1 MNIKNIK
8 NFREIDFKYEDLLK
22 NKEELEELIAKRKNT
37 YEVASKLFQ
46 DNGEDVTTL
55 DKLKDEIKENE
66 TTLENY
72 NWTIISLSPIMNMMQ
87 EVTDMST
94 NYMLDIKRA
103 LETGDYSVEELKN
116 NANKINVEVN
126 KVLAAEK
133 EKYKEQI
140 IHIVKE
146 SDLNRVFAGVTWA
159 VTRSVKLLTDNY
171 ITTNDKIN
179 ELEESKSKLKEE
191 LTNKTNRYQELIDN
205 VNSDK
210 DILEINTLDEE
221 ITSIRSELN
230 STIKELLDY
239 NKNKED
245 ILSEIESYIGSY
257 APKEEVKEETLE
269 NNELEEEKIETPS
282 DVIDAEFSENKEN
295 NNDKKELKEEKLEN
309 KESEEVDIP
318 EEIEAINEEE
328 VEDLS
333 KADERTLMPKK
344 PKVKD
349 VSQSTN
355 LYEIA
360 EVIQQLNP
368 NAEIRVADM
377 GLDSMA
383 TQRFYSSVPVD
394 QLVLPEGFYYNDKNG
409 ITNKHN
415 TQTGMYCA
423 LEVEDLSK
431 ADERTLMPK
440 KLKVKDVS
448 QSTNLY
454 EIAEVIQQLNPNAE
468 IRVADM
474 GLDSM
479 ATQRFYSSV
488 PVDQLVL
495 PEGFYYNDKNGIT
508 NKHNTQTGMYCALEV
523 EDLSKA
529 DERTLMPKKP
539 KVKDVSQSTN
549 LYEIAE
555 EVEVKPEEI
564 MPSTPSLNNDLDYS
578 FMDRVSSG
586 KVSDKLMGEIKDTI
600 NEKEAIEKDNE
611 LDYSFVNM
619 VNKNAVN
626 IVAYNGPSTK
636 DIVKATENYVTAP
649 KKEES
654 SHKFSIKG
662 KLSKWIFKA
671 VLAGVAAIGLYFGL
685 TNKNE
690 TTATMSTLEVDA
702 ETGEHERV
710 RTSLAVQDGAVYI
723 KYTDGISEKV
733 SVVDTNGNL
742 LPAGTEIFDARGTSY
757 TIERYETAYNST
769 GAYIVAIVSASI
781 LAMNAAKDF
790 KNKSN
795 GSQQSNVSEASENG
809 INNELSPSNKL
820 ENTQE
825 LEPVQ
830 AHNTEKFVP
839 PMEVPVGAEEIS
851 NNDILRSVEEN
862 DTDTL
867 VVDDD
872 MFVPPMEL
880 PDENPFEVKNVSNTK
895 EKIKKLV
902 NDINAVNVGSG
913 AYYNGAKNIITN
925 LPAEQL
931 VLPSGYDLENGKIT
945 NHEDIE
951 LEVTSFVK
959 VNNDLSDE
967 LAKQLTKK

>member
-1 MNIKNIK
+1 MDIKNIK
-8 NFREIDFKYEDLLK
+8 NWREIDFKYEDLLK
-22 NKEELEELIAKRKNT
+22 NKKELEELIAKRKNT

-55 DKLKDEIKENE
+55 DKLKDEISENE
-66 TTLENY
+66 NTLEVY
-72 NWTIISLSPIMNMMQ
+72 NATIDSLNPVMNMMQ

-94 NYMLDIKRA
+94 NYMADIRRA
-103 LETGDYSVEELKN
+103 LETGNYSVEELKN

-126 KVLAAEK
+126 KVLAAER
-133 EKYKEQI
+133 ENSKEQI

-171 ITTNDKIN
+171 ITTNDKID

-191 LTNKTNRYQELIDN
+191 LINKTNRYQELIDN
-205 VNSDK
+205 VNNDK

-269 NNELEEEKIETPS
+269 NNELEEEKIEAPS

-295 NNDKKELKEEKLEN
+295 NNDTKELKEEKLEN
-309 KESEEVDIP
+309 KESEEVNIP
-318 EEIEAINEEE
+318 EEIEAINE
-328 VEDLS
+328 
-333 KADERTLMPKK
+333 
-344 PKVKD
+344 
-349 VSQSTN
+349 
-355 LYEIA
+355 
-360 EVIQQLNP
+360 
-368 NAEIRVADM
+368 
-377 GLDSMA
+377 
-383 TQRFYSSVPVD
+383 
-394 QLVLPEGFYYNDKNG
+394 
-409 ITNKHN
+409 
-415 TQTGMYCA
+415 
-423 LEVEDLSK
+423 
-431 ADERTLMPK
+431 
-440 KLKVKDVS
+440 
-448 QSTNLY
+448 
-454 EIAEVIQQLNPNAE
+454 
-468 IRVADM
+468 
-474 GLDSM
+474 
-479 ATQRFYSSV
+479 
-488 PVDQLVL
+488 
-495 PEGFYYNDKNGIT
+495 
-508 NKHNTQTGMYCALEV
+508 
-523 EDLSKA
+523 
-529 DERTLMPKKP
+529 
-539 KVKDVSQSTN
+539 
-549 LYEIAE
+549 E

-586 KVSDKLMGEIKDTI
+586 KVSDKLMSEINDTI
-600 NEKEAIEKDNE
+600 NEKEAIKKDNE

-619 VNKNAVN
+619 VNKNADN
-626 IVAYNGPSTK
+626 TVAYNGPSTK

-671 VLAGVAAIGLYFGL
+671 ILAGVAAIGLYFGL

-790 KNKSN
+790 KNKLN
-795 GSQQSNVSEASENG
+795 DSQQSNVSEASENV
-809 INNELSPSNKL
+809 INNESLPSNKL

-851 NNDILRSVEEN
+851 NDDILKSVEEN

-872 MFVPPMEL
+872 KFVPPMEL

-902 NDINAVNVGSG
+902 NDINAVNIGSG

>member
-1 MNIKNIK
+1 MDIKNIK

-55 DKLKDEIKENE
+55 DKLKDEISENE
-66 TTLENY
+66 NTLKVY
-72 NWTIISLSPIMNMMQ
+72 NETINSLSPVMNMMQ

-94 NYMLDIKRA
+94 NYMIDIRSA
-103 LETGDYSVEELKN
+103 LVTGNYSVEELKN

-126 KVLAAEK
+126 KVLAAER
-133 EKYKEQI
+133 ENSKEQI

-191 LTNKTNRYQELIDN
+191 LINKTNRYQELIDN
-205 VNSDK
+205 VNNDK

-239 NKNKED
+239 NKSKED

-295 NNDKKELKEEKLEN
+295 NNDTKELKEEKLEN

-318 EEIEAINEEE
+318 EEIEAINEE
-328 VEDLS
+328 
-333 KADERTLMPKK
+333 
-344 PKVKD
+344 
-349 VSQSTN
+349 
-355 LYEIA
+355 
-360 EVIQQLNP
+360 
-368 NAEIRVADM
+368 
-377 GLDSMA
+377 
-383 TQRFYSSVPVD
+383 
-394 QLVLPEGFYYNDKNG
+394 
-409 ITNKHN
+409 
-415 TQTGMYCA
+415 
-423 LEVEDLSK
+423 
-431 ADERTLMPK
+431 
-440 KLKVKDVS
+440 
-448 QSTNLY
+448 
-454 EIAEVIQQLNPNAE
+454 
-468 IRVADM
+468 
-474 GLDSM
+474 
-479 ATQRFYSSV
+479 
-488 PVDQLVL
+488 
-495 PEGFYYNDKNGIT
+495 
-508 NKHNTQTGMYCALEV
+508 EV

-586 KVSDKLMGEIKDTI
+586 KVSDKLMGEINDTI
-600 NEKEAIEKDNE
+600 NEKEAIKKDNE

-619 VNKNAVN
+619 VNKNADN

-649 KKEES
+649 KKEET

-702 ETGEHERV
+702 DTGEHERV

-790 KNKSN
+790 KNKLN
-795 GSQQSNVSEASENG
+795 DSQQSNVSEASENV
-809 INNELSPSNKL
+809 INNESLPSNKL

-902 NDINAVNVGSG
+902 NDINVVNIGSG
-913 AYYNGAKNIITN
+913 AYYNGSKNIITN

>member
-1 MNIKNIK
+1 MDIKNIK
-8 NFREIDFKYEDLLK
+8 NWREIDFKYEDLLK

-55 DKLKDEIKENE
+55 DKLKDEISENE
-66 TTLENY
+66 NTLKVY
-72 NWTIISLSPIMNMMQ
+72 NETINSLSPVMNMMQ
-87 EVTDMST
+87 EVTDIST
-94 NYMLDIKRA
+94 NYMLDIRRA
-103 LETGDYSVEELKN
+103 LETGNYSVEELKN

-126 KVLAAEK
+126 KVLAAER
-133 EKYKEQI
+133 ENSKEQI

-191 LTNKTNRYQELIDN
+191 LINKTNRYQELIDN
-205 VNSDK
+205 VNNDK

-269 NNELEEEKIETPS
+269 NNELEEEKIEVPS

-295 NNDKKELKEEKLEN
+295 NNDTKELKEEKLEN
-309 KESEEVDIP
+309 KESEEVNKP
-318 EEIEAINEEE
+318 EEIEAINE
-328 VEDLS
+328 
-333 KADERTLMPKK
+333 
-344 PKVKD
+344 
-349 VSQSTN
+349 
-355 LYEIA
+355 
-360 EVIQQLNP
+360 
-368 NAEIRVADM
+368 
-377 GLDSMA
+377 
-383 TQRFYSSVPVD
+383 
-394 QLVLPEGFYYNDKNG
+394 
-409 ITNKHN
+409 
-415 TQTGMYCA
+415 
-423 LEVEDLSK
+423 
-431 ADERTLMPK
+431 
-440 KLKVKDVS
+440 
-448 QSTNLY
+448 
-454 EIAEVIQQLNPNAE
+454 
-468 IRVADM
+468 
-474 GLDSM
+474 
-479 ATQRFYSSV
+479 
-488 PVDQLVL
+488 
-495 PEGFYYNDKNGIT
+495 
-508 NKHNTQTGMYCALEV
+508 
-523 EDLSKA
+523 
-529 DERTLMPKKP
+529 
-539 KVKDVSQSTN
+539 
-549 LYEIAE
+549 E

-564 MPSTPSLNNDLDYS
+564 MPSTPSLNN
-578 FMDRVSSG
+578 
-586 KVSDKLMGEIKDTI
+586 
-600 NEKEAIEKDNE
+600 E

-619 VNKNAVN
+619 VNKNADN

-710 RTSLAVQDGAVYI
+710 RTSLAVKDGAVYI

-790 KNKSN
+790 KNKLN
-795 GSQQSNVSEASENG
+795 DNQQSNVSEVSENG
-809 INNELSPSNKL
+809 INNESLPINKL

-839 PMEVPVGAEEIS
+839 PMEIPTQVEEKYTLAEDNYKFVPPMEVPVGAEEIS
-851 NNDILRSVEEN
+851 NDDILKSVEEN

-880 PDENPFEVKNVSNTK
+880 PNENPFEVKNVSNTK

-931 VLPSGYDLENGKIT
+931 ILPSGYDLENGKIT

>member
-1 MNIKNIK
+1 MDIKNIK
-8 NFREIDFKYEDLLK
+8 NWREIDFKYEDLLK
-22 NKEELEELIAKRKNT
+22 NKKELEELIAKRKNT

-55 DKLKDEIKENE
+55 DKLKDEISENE
-66 TTLENY
+66 NTLVVY
-72 NWTIISLSPIMNMMQ
+72 NETINSLSPVMNMMQ

-94 NYMLDIKRA
+94 NYMIDIRSA
-103 LETGDYSVEELKN
+103 LVTGNYSVEELKN

-126 KVLAAEK
+126 KVLAAER
-133 EKYKEQI
+133 ENSKEQI

-191 LTNKTNRYQELIDN
+191 LANKTNRYQELIDN
-205 VNSDK
+205 VNNDK

-269 NNELEEEKIETPS
+269 NNELKEVEENKEVLN

-295 NNDKKELKEEKLEN
+295 NNDTKELKEEKLEN
-309 KESEEVDIP
+309 KESEEVNIP
-318 EEIEAINEEE
+318 EEIEAINE
-328 VEDLS
+328 
-333 KADERTLMPKK
+333 
-344 PKVKD
+344 
-349 VSQSTN
+349 
-355 LYEIA
+355 
-360 EVIQQLNP
+360 
-368 NAEIRVADM
+368 
-377 GLDSMA
+377 
-383 TQRFYSSVPVD
+383 
-394 QLVLPEGFYYNDKNG
+394 
-409 ITNKHN
+409 
-415 TQTGMYCA
+415 
-423 LEVEDLSK
+423 
-431 ADERTLMPK
+431 
-440 KLKVKDVS
+440 
-448 QSTNLY
+448 
-454 EIAEVIQQLNPNAE
+454 
-468 IRVADM
+468 
-474 GLDSM
+474 
-479 ATQRFYSSV
+479 
-488 PVDQLVL
+488 
-495 PEGFYYNDKNGIT
+495 
-508 NKHNTQTGMYCALEV
+508 
-523 EDLSKA
+523 
-529 DERTLMPKKP
+529 
-539 KVKDVSQSTN
+539 
-549 LYEIAE
+549 E

-586 KVSDKLMGEIKDTI
+586 KVSDKLMSEINDTI
-600 NEKEAIEKDNE
+600 NEKEAIKKDNE

-619 VNKNAVN
+619 VNKNADNTVAYNGPSTKDIVKANEKDNALDYSFVNMVNKNADN

-710 RTSLAVQDGAVYI
+710 RTSLAVKDGAVYI

-757 TIERYETAYNST
+757 IIERYETAYNST

-790 KNKSN
+790 KNKLN
-795 GSQQSNVSEASENG
+795 DSQQSNVSEASENV
-809 INNELSPSNKL
+809 INNESLPSNKL

-839 PMEVPVGAEEIS
+839 PMEIPTQVEEKDALAEDNYKFVPPMEVPVGAEEIS
-851 NNDILRSVEEN
+851 NDDILKSVKEN

-872 MFVPPMEL
+872 KFVPPMEL

-902 NDINAVNVGSG
+902 NDINAVNIGSG

>member
-1 MNIKNIK
+1 MDIKNIK
-8 NFREIDFKYEDLLK
+8 NWREIDFKYEDLLK
-22 NKEELEELIAKRKNT
+22 NKKELEELIAKRKNT

-55 DKLKDEIKENE
+55 DKLKDEISENE
-66 TTLENY
+66 NTLVVY
-72 NWTIISLSPIMNMMQ
+72 NETINSLSPVMNMMQ

-94 NYMLDIKRA
+94 NYMIDIRSA
-103 LETGDYSVEELKN
+103 LVTGNYSVEELKN

-126 KVLAAEK
+126 KVLAAER
-133 EKYKEQI
+133 ENSKEQI

-191 LTNKTNRYQELIDN
+191 LINKTNRYQELIDN
-205 VNSDK
+205 VNNDK

-269 NNELEEEKIETPS
+269 NNELEEENKEVLN

-295 NNDKKELKEEKLEN
+295 NNDTKELKEETLED
-309 KESEEVDIP
+309 KELEEVNKP
-318 EEIEAINEEE
+318 EETERVNE
-328 VEDLS
+328 
-333 KADERTLMPKK
+333 
-344 PKVKD
+344 
-349 VSQSTN
+349 
-355 LYEIA
+355 
-360 EVIQQLNP
+360 
-368 NAEIRVADM
+368 
-377 GLDSMA
+377 
-383 TQRFYSSVPVD
+383 
-394 QLVLPEGFYYNDKNG
+394 
-409 ITNKHN
+409 
-415 TQTGMYCA
+415 
-423 LEVEDLSK
+423 
-431 ADERTLMPK
+431 
-440 KLKVKDVS
+440 
-448 QSTNLY
+448 
-454 EIAEVIQQLNPNAE
+454 
-468 IRVADM
+468 
-474 GLDSM
+474 
-479 ATQRFYSSV
+479 
-488 PVDQLVL
+488 
-495 PEGFYYNDKNGIT
+495 
-508 NKHNTQTGMYCALEV
+508 
-523 EDLSKA
+523 
-529 DERTLMPKKP
+529 
-539 KVKDVSQSTN
+539 
-549 LYEIAE
+549 E

-600 NEKEAIEKDNE
+600 NEKEAIKKDNE

-619 VNKNAVN
+619 VNKNADN
-626 IVAYNGPSTK
+626 TVAYNGPSTK
-636 DIVKATENYVTAP
+636 DIVKATENYVAAS
-649 KKEES
+649 KKEYG
-654 SHKFSIKG
+654 SHKFNIKG

-702 ETGEHERV
+702 NTGEHERV
-710 RTSLAVQDGAVYI
+710 RTSLAVKDGAVYI

-742 LPAGTEIFDARGTSY
+742 LPAGTEILDARGTSY
-757 TIERYETAYNST
+757 IIERYETAYNST

-790 KNKSN
+790 KNKLN
-795 GSQQSNVSEASENG
+795 GSQQPNVSEDHENG
-809 INNELSPSNKL
+809 INNESLPSNKL

-851 NNDILRSVEEN
+851 NDDILKSVEEN

-902 NDINAVNVGSG
+902 NDINAVNIGSG
-913 AYYNGAKNIITN
+913 AYYNGSKNIITN

>member
-1 MNIKNIK
+1 MDIKNIK
-8 NFREIDFKYEDLLK
+8 NWREIDFKYEDLLK

-55 DKLKDEIKENE
+55 DKLKDEISENE
-66 TTLENY
+66 NTLKVY
-72 NWTIISLSPIMNMMQ
+72 NETINSLSPVMNMMQ

-94 NYMLDIKRA
+94 NYMLDIRRA
-103 LETGDYSVEELKN
+103 LETGNYSVEELKN
-116 NANKINVEVN
+116 NANKINVEVS
-126 KVLAAEK
+126 KVLAAER
-133 EKYKEQI
+133 ENSKEQI

-191 LTNKTNRYQELIDN
+191 LANKTNRYQELIDN

-230 STIKELLDY
+230 STIKKLLDY

-269 NNELEEEKIETPS
+269 NNELEEENKEVLN

-295 NNDKKELKEEKLEN
+295 NNDTKELKEEKLEN
-309 KESEEVDIP
+309 KESEEVNKP
-318 EEIEAINEEE
+318 EEIETINE
-328 VEDLS
+328 
-333 KADERTLMPKK
+333 
-344 PKVKD
+344 
-349 VSQSTN
+349 
-355 LYEIA
+355 
-360 EVIQQLNP
+360 
-368 NAEIRVADM
+368 
-377 GLDSMA
+377 
-383 TQRFYSSVPVD
+383 
-394 QLVLPEGFYYNDKNG
+394 
-409 ITNKHN
+409 
-415 TQTGMYCA
+415 
-423 LEVEDLSK
+423 
-431 ADERTLMPK
+431 
-440 KLKVKDVS
+440 
-448 QSTNLY
+448 
-454 EIAEVIQQLNPNAE
+454 
-468 IRVADM
+468 
-474 GLDSM
+474 
-479 ATQRFYSSV
+479 
-488 PVDQLVL
+488 
-495 PEGFYYNDKNGIT
+495 
-508 NKHNTQTGMYCALEV
+508 
-523 EDLSKA
+523 
-529 DERTLMPKKP
+529 
-539 KVKDVSQSTN
+539 
-549 LYEIAE
+549 E

-586 KVSDKLMGEIKDTI
+586 KVSNELMDEIKDTI
-600 NEKEAIEKDNE
+600 NEKEAIKKDNE

-619 VNKNAVN
+619 VNKNADN

-649 KKEES
+649 KKEET

-702 ETGEHERV
+702 DTGEHERV

-790 KNKSN
+790 KNKLN
-795 GSQQSNVSEASENG
+795 GSQQPNVSEAQENG
-809 INNELSPSNKL
+809 INNESLPSNKL

-830 AHNTEKFVP
+830 VDNTEKFVP

-851 NNDILRSVEEN
+851 NDDILKSVEEN

-872 MFVPPMEL
+872 KFVPPMEL

-913 AYYNGAKNIITN
+913 AYYNGSKNIITN

>member
-1 MNIKNIK
+1 MDIKNIK
-8 NFREIDFKYEDLLK
+8 NWREIDFKYEDLLK

-55 DKLKDEIKENE
+55 DKLKDEISENE
-66 TTLENY
+66 NTLVVY
-72 NWTIISLSPIMNMMQ
+72 NETINSLSPVMNMMQ

-94 NYMLDIKRA
+94 NYMIDIRSA
-103 LETGDYSVEELKN
+103 LVTGNYSVEELKN

-126 KVLAAEK
+126 KVLAAER
-133 EKYKEQI
+133 ENSKEQI

-171 ITTNDKIN
+171 INTNDKIDK
-179 ELEESKSKLKEE
+179 LEESKSKLKEE
-191 LTNKTNRYQELIDN
+191 LANKTNRYQELIDN
-205 VNSDK
+205 VNNDN

-221 ITSIRSELN
+221 ITSIRSEMN

-269 NNELEEEKIETPS
+269 NNELEEEKIEVPN

-295 NNDKKELKEEKLEN
+295 NNDTTELKEETLEN
-309 KESEEVDIP
+309 KESEEVNIP
-318 EEIEAINEEE
+318 EEIEAINE
-328 VEDLS
+328 
-333 KADERTLMPKK
+333 
-344 PKVKD
+344 
-349 VSQSTN
+349 
-355 LYEIA
+355 
-360 EVIQQLNP
+360 
-368 NAEIRVADM
+368 
-377 GLDSMA
+377 
-383 TQRFYSSVPVD
+383 
-394 QLVLPEGFYYNDKNG
+394 
-409 ITNKHN
+409 
-415 TQTGMYCA
+415 
-423 LEVEDLSK
+423 
-431 ADERTLMPK
+431 
-440 KLKVKDVS
+440 
-448 QSTNLY
+448 
-454 EIAEVIQQLNPNAE
+454 
-468 IRVADM
+468 
-474 GLDSM
+474 
-479 ATQRFYSSV
+479 
-488 PVDQLVL
+488 
-495 PEGFYYNDKNGIT
+495 
-508 NKHNTQTGMYCALEV
+508 
-523 EDLSKA
+523 
-529 DERTLMPKKP
+529 
-539 KVKDVSQSTN
+539 
-549 LYEIAE
+549 E

-578 FMDRVSSG
+578 FMDRGSSG

-600 NEKEAIEKDNE
+600 NAINERKAIKKDSELDYFVNMVNKNADNTVAYNGPSTKDIVKTTEKDNE
-611 LDYSFVNM
+611 LNYSFVNM
-619 VNKNAVN
+619 VNKNADNTVAYNGPSTKDIVKTTEKDNELNYSFVN
-626 IVAYNGPSTK
+626 MVNKNADNTVTYNGPSTK
-636 DIVKATENYVTAP
+636 DIVKATENYVTVP

-702 ETGEHERV
+702 NTSEHERV
-710 RTSLAVQDGAVYI
+710 RTSLAVRDGAVYI

-757 TIERYETAYNST
+757 IIERYETAYNST

-790 KNKSN
+790 KNKLN
-795 GSQQSNVSEASENG
+795 DSQQSNVSEASENV
-809 INNELSPSNKL
+809 INNESLPSNKL

-839 PMEVPVGAEEIS
+839 PMEIPTQVEEKDALAEDNYKFVPPMEVPVGAEEIS
-851 NNDILRSVEEN
+851 NDDILKSVEEN

-902 NDINAVNVGSG
+902 NDINAVNIGSG
-913 AYYNGAKNIITN
+913 AYYNGSKNIITN

>member
-1 MNIKNIK
+1 M
-8 NFREIDFKYEDLLK
+8 
-22 NKEELEELIAKRKNT
+22 
-37 YEVASKLFQ
+37 
-46 DNGEDVTTL
+46 
-55 DKLKDEIKENE
+55 
-66 TTLENY
+66 
-72 NWTIISLSPIMNMMQ
+72 
-87 EVTDMST
+87 
-94 NYMLDIKRA
+94 
-103 LETGDYSVEELKN
+103 
-116 NANKINVEVN
+116 
-126 KVLAAEK
+126 
-133 EKYKEQI
+133 
-140 IHIVKE
+140 
-146 SDLNRVFAGVTWA
+146 
-159 VTRSVKLLTDNY
+159 
-171 ITTNDKIN
+171 
-179 ELEESKSKLKEE
+179 
-191 LTNKTNRYQELIDN
+191 
-205 VNSDK
+205 
-210 DILEINTLDEE
+210 
-221 ITSIRSELN
+221 
-230 STIKELLDY
+230 
-239 NKNKED
+239 
-245 ILSEIESYIGSY
+245 
-257 APKEEVKEETLE
+257 
-269 NNELEEEKIETPS
+269 
-282 DVIDAEFSENKEN
+282 
-295 NNDKKELKEEKLEN
+295 
-309 KESEEVDIP
+309 
-318 EEIEAINEEE
+318 
-328 VEDLS
+328 
-333 KADERTLMPKK
+333 
-344 PKVKD
+344 
-349 VSQSTN
+349 
-355 LYEIA
+355 
-360 EVIQQLNP
+360 
-368 NAEIRVADM
+368 
-377 GLDSMA
+377 
-383 TQRFYSSVPVD
+383 
-394 QLVLPEGFYYNDKNG
+394 
-409 ITNKHN
+409 
-415 TQTGMYCA
+415 
-423 LEVEDLSK
+423 
-431 ADERTLMPK
+431 
-440 KLKVKDVS
+440 
-448 QSTNLY
+448 
-454 EIAEVIQQLNPNAE
+454 
-468 IRVADM
+468 
-474 GLDSM
+474 
-479 ATQRFYSSV
+479 
-488 PVDQLVL
+488 
-495 PEGFYYNDKNGIT
+495 
-508 NKHNTQTGMYCALEV
+508 
-523 EDLSKA
+523 
-529 DERTLMPKKP
+529 
-539 KVKDVSQSTN
+539 
-549 LYEIAE
+549 YEIAE

-600 NEKEAIEKDNE
+600 NEKEATQKDNE

-619 VNKNAVN
+619 VNKNADN
-626 IVAYNGPSTK
+626 TVAYNGPSTK
-636 DIVKATENYVTAP
+636 DIVKATENYVAAS
-649 KKEES
+649 KKEDG
-654 SHKFSIKG
+654 SHKFNIKG

-790 KNKSN
+790 KNKLN
-795 GSQQSNVSEASENG
+795 GSQQPNVSEAQENG
-809 INNELSPSNKL
+809 INNESLPSNKL

-902 NDINAVNVGSG
+902 NDINAVNIGSG
-913 AYYNGAKNIITN
+913 AYYNGSKNIITN

>member
-1 MNIKNIK
+1 MDIKNIK
-8 NFREIDFKYEDLLK
+8 NWREIDFKYEDLLK

-55 DKLKDEIKENE
+55 DKLKDEISENE
-66 TTLENY
+66 NTLEVY
-72 NWTIISLSPIMNMMQ
+72 NETINSLSPVMNMMQ

-94 NYMLDIKRA
+94 NYMIDIRSA
-103 LETGDYSVEELKN
+103 LVTGNYSVEELKN

-126 KVLAAEK
+126 KVLAAER
-133 EKYKEQI
+133 ENSKEQI

-191 LTNKTNRYQELIDN
+191 LANKTNRYQELIDN
-205 VNSDK
+205 VNNDK

-257 APKEEVKEETLE
+257 APKEELKEETLE
-269 NNELEEEKIETPS
+269 NNELEEVEENKEVLN

-295 NNDKKELKEEKLEN
+295 NNDTKELKEETLED
-309 KESEEVDIP
+309 KELEEVNKP
-318 EEIEAINEEE
+318 EETERVNE
-328 VEDLS
+328 
-333 KADERTLMPKK
+333 
-344 PKVKD
+344 
-349 VSQSTN
+349 
-355 LYEIA
+355 
-360 EVIQQLNP
+360 
-368 NAEIRVADM
+368 
-377 GLDSMA
+377 
-383 TQRFYSSVPVD
+383 
-394 QLVLPEGFYYNDKNG
+394 
-409 ITNKHN
+409 
-415 TQTGMYCA
+415 
-423 LEVEDLSK
+423 
-431 ADERTLMPK
+431 
-440 KLKVKDVS
+440 
-448 QSTNLY
+448 
-454 EIAEVIQQLNPNAE
+454 
-468 IRVADM
+468 
-474 GLDSM
+474 
-479 ATQRFYSSV
+479 
-488 PVDQLVL
+488 
-495 PEGFYYNDKNGIT
+495 
-508 NKHNTQTGMYCALEV
+508 
-523 EDLSKA
+523 
-529 DERTLMPKKP
+529 
-539 KVKDVSQSTN
+539 
-549 LYEIAE
+549 E

-600 NEKEAIEKDNE
+600 NEKEATQKDNE

-619 VNKNAVN
+619 VNKNADNTVAYNGPSTKDIVKATEKDNALDYSFVN
-626 IVAYNGPSTK
+626 MVNMNADNTVAYNGPSTK

-742 LPAGTEIFDARGTSY
+742 LPAGTEILDARGTSY

-790 KNKSN
+790 KNKLN
-795 GSQQSNVSEASENG
+795 DNQQSNVSEVSENV
-809 INNELSPSNKL
+809 INNELLPSNKL

-839 PMEVPVGAEEIS
+839 PMEIPTQVEEKYTLAEDDYKFVPPMEVPVGAEEIS
-851 NNDILRSVEEN
+851 NDDILRSVEEN

-913 AYYNGAKNIITN
+913 AYYNGSKNIITN
-925 LPAEQL
+925 LPPEQL

>member
-1 MNIKNIK
+1 MDIKNIK
-8 NFREIDFKYEDLLK
+8 NWREIDFKYEDLLK

-55 DKLKDEIKENE
+55 DKLKDEISENE
-66 TTLENY
+66 NTLEVY
-72 NWTIISLSPIMNMMQ
+72 NATINSLSPVMNMMK

-94 NYMLDIKRA
+94 NYMLDIRRA

-116 NANKINVEVN
+116 NANKINVEVS
-126 KVLAAEK
+126 KVLAAER
-133 EKYKEQI
+133 ENSKEQI

-191 LTNKTNRYQELIDN
+191 LINKTNRYQELIDN
-205 VNSDK
+205 VNNDN
-210 DILEINTLDEE
+210 DITEINTLDEE

-269 NNELEEEKIETPS
+269 NNELEEVEENKEVLN

-295 NNDKKELKEEKLEN
+295 NNVEETIENQELEEEKLEN
-309 KESEEVDIP
+309 KESEEVNIP
-318 EEIEAINEEE
+318 EEIEAINE
-328 VEDLS
+328 
-333 KADERTLMPKK
+333 
-344 PKVKD
+344 
-349 VSQSTN
+349 
-355 LYEIA
+355 
-360 EVIQQLNP
+360 
-368 NAEIRVADM
+368 
-377 GLDSMA
+377 
-383 TQRFYSSVPVD
+383 
-394 QLVLPEGFYYNDKNG
+394 
-409 ITNKHN
+409 
-415 TQTGMYCA
+415 
-423 LEVEDLSK
+423 
-431 ADERTLMPK
+431 
-440 KLKVKDVS
+440 
-448 QSTNLY
+448 
-454 EIAEVIQQLNPNAE
+454 
-468 IRVADM
+468 
-474 GLDSM
+474 
-479 ATQRFYSSV
+479 
-488 PVDQLVL
+488 
-495 PEGFYYNDKNGIT
+495 
-508 NKHNTQTGMYCALEV
+508 
-523 EDLSKA
+523 
-529 DERTLMPKKP
+529 
-539 KVKDVSQSTN
+539 
-549 LYEIAE
+549 E

-586 KVSDKLMGEIKDTI
+586 KVSDKLMGEINDTI
-600 NEKEAIEKDNE
+600 NEKEAIKKDSE
-611 LDYSFVNM
+611 LYYSFVNM
-619 VNKNAVN
+619 VNKNADN

-649 KKEES
+649 KKEET

-710 RTSLAVQDGAVYI
+710 RTSLAVKDGAVYI

-733 SVVDTNGNL
+733 SVVDANGNL

-790 KNKSN
+790 KNKLN
-795 GSQQSNVSEASENG
+795 NQQPNVSEALENG
-809 INNELSPSNKL
+809 INNESLPSNKL

-830 AHNTEKFVP
+830 VDNTEKFVPPMEIPTQVEGKDTLVEDDYKFVP

-851 NNDILRSVEEN
+851 NDDILKSVEEN

-867 VVDDD
+867 VVDDYK
-872 MFVPPMEL
+872 FVPPMEL

-902 NDINAVNVGSG
+902 NDINAVNIGSG
-913 AYYNGAKNIITN
+913 AYYNGSKNIITN

>member
-1 MNIKNIK
+1 MDIKNIK
-8 NFREIDFKYEDLLK
+8 NWREIDFKYEDLLK

-55 DKLKDEIKENE
+55 DKLKDEISENE
-66 TTLENY
+66 NTLVVY
-72 NWTIISLSPIMNMMQ
+72 NETINSLSPVMNMMQ

-94 NYMLDIKRA
+94 NYMIDIRSA
-103 LETGDYSVEELKN
+103 LVTGNYSVEELKN

-126 KVLAAEK
+126 KVLAAER
-133 EKYKEQI
+133 ENSKEQI

-191 LTNKTNRYQELIDN
+191 LANKTNRYQELIDN
-205 VNSDK
+205 VNNDK

-269 NNELEEEKIETPS
+269 NNELEEVEENKEVLN

-295 NNDKKELKEEKLEN
+295 NNDTKELKEEKLEN
-309 KESEEVDIP
+309 KESEEVNIP
-318 EEIEAINEEE
+318 EEIEAINE
-328 VEDLS
+328 
-333 KADERTLMPKK
+333 
-344 PKVKD
+344 
-349 VSQSTN
+349 
-355 LYEIA
+355 
-360 EVIQQLNP
+360 
-368 NAEIRVADM
+368 
-377 GLDSMA
+377 
-383 TQRFYSSVPVD
+383 
-394 QLVLPEGFYYNDKNG
+394 
-409 ITNKHN
+409 
-415 TQTGMYCA
+415 
-423 LEVEDLSK
+423 
-431 ADERTLMPK
+431 
-440 KLKVKDVS
+440 
-448 QSTNLY
+448 
-454 EIAEVIQQLNPNAE
+454 
-468 IRVADM
+468 
-474 GLDSM
+474 
-479 ATQRFYSSV
+479 
-488 PVDQLVL
+488 
-495 PEGFYYNDKNGIT
+495 
-508 NKHNTQTGMYCALEV
+508 
-523 EDLSKA
+523 
-529 DERTLMPKKP
+529 
-539 KVKDVSQSTN
+539 
-549 LYEIAE
+549 E

-586 KVSDKLMGEIKDTI
+586 KVSDKLMSEINDTI
-600 NEKEAIEKDNE
+600 NEKEAIKKDNE

-619 VNKNAVN
+619 VNKNADNTVAYNGPSTKDIVKATEKDNALDYSFVNMVNKNADN

-649 KKEES
+649 KKEET

-702 ETGEHERV
+702 DTGEHERV

-790 KNKSN
+790 KNKLN
-795 GSQQSNVSEASENG
+795 DSQQSNVSEASENV
-809 INNELSPSNKL
+809 INNESLPSNKL

-913 AYYNGAKNIITN
+913 AYYNGSKNIITN

>member
-1 MNIKNIK
+1 MDIKNIK
-8 NFREIDFKYEDLLK
+8 NWREIDFKYEDLLK

-55 DKLKDEIKENE
+55 DKLKDEISENE
-66 TTLENY
+66 NTLVVY
-72 NWTIISLSPIMNMMQ
+72 NETINSLSPVMNMMQ

-94 NYMLDIKRA
+94 NYMIDIRSA
-103 LETGDYSVEELKN
+103 LVTGNYSVEELKN

-126 KVLAAEK
+126 KVLAAER
-133 EKYKEQI
+133 ENSKEQI

-191 LTNKTNRYQELIDN
+191 LANKTNRYQELIDN
-205 VNSDK
+205 VNNDN
-210 DILEINTLDEE
+210 DIAEINTLDEE

-269 NNELEEEKIETPS
+269 NNELEEEKIEVPS

-295 NNDKKELKEEKLEN
+295 NNDTKELKEETLED
-309 KESEEVDIP
+309 KESEEVNKP
-318 EEIEAINEEE
+318 EETERVNEEE

-333 KADERTLMPKK
+333 RADERTLMPKK
-344 PKVKD
+344 P
-349 VSQSTN
+349 
-355 LYEIA
+355 
-360 EVIQQLNP
+360 
-368 NAEIRVADM
+368 
-377 GLDSMA
+377 
-383 TQRFYSSVPVD
+383 
-394 QLVLPEGFYYNDKNG
+394 
-409 ITNKHN
+409 
-415 TQTGMYCA
+415 
-423 LEVEDLSK
+423 
-431 ADERTLMPK
+431 
-440 KLKVKDVS
+440 KVKDVS

-702 ETGEHERV
+702 DTGEHERV
-710 RTSLAVQDGAVYI
+710 RTSLAVKDGAVYI

-790 KNKSN
+790 KNKLN
-795 GSQQSNVSEASENG
+795 GSQQPNVSEAQENG
-809 INNELSPSNKL
+809 INNESLPSNKL

-902 NDINAVNVGSG
+902 NDINAVNIGSG
-913 AYYNGAKNIITN
+913 AYYNGSKNIITN

>member
-1 MNIKNIK
+1 MDIKNIK

-22 NKEELEELIAKRKNT
+22 NKKELEELIAKRKNT

-55 DKLKDEIKENE
+55 DKLKDEISENE
-66 TTLENY
+66 NTLKVY
-72 NWTIISLSPIMNMMQ
+72 NETINSLSPVMNMMQ

-94 NYMLDIKRA
+94 NYMIDIRSA
-103 LETGDYSVEELKN
+103 LVTGNYSVEELKN

-126 KVLAAEK
+126 KVLAAER
-133 EKYKEQI
+133 ENSKEQI

-191 LTNKTNRYQELIDN
+191 LANKTNRYQELIDN

-440 KLKVKDVS
+440 K
-448 QSTNLY
+448 
-454 EIAEVIQQLNPNAE
+454 
-468 IRVADM
+468 
-474 GLDSM
+474 
-479 ATQRFYSSV
+479 
-488 PVDQLVL
+488 
-495 PEGFYYNDKNGIT
+495 
-508 NKHNTQTGMYCALEV
+508 
-523 EDLSKA
+523 
-529 DERTLMPKKP
+529 P

-619 VNKNAVN
+619 VNKNADN

-710 RTSLAVQDGAVYI
+710 RTSLAVKDGAVYI

-757 TIERYETAYNST
+757 IIERYETAYNST

-790 KNKSN
+790 KNKLN
-795 GSQQSNVSEASENG
+795 DSQQSNVSEASENV
-809 INNELSPSNKL
+809 INNESLPSNKL

-839 PMEVPVGAEEIS
+839 PMEIPTKVEEKDALAEDNYKFVPPMEVPVGAEEIS
-851 NNDILRSVEEN
+851 NDDILKSVKEN

-872 MFVPPMEL
+872 KFVPPMEL

-902 NDINAVNVGSG
+902 NDINAVNIGSG

-951 LEVTSFVK
+951 LEVTSFAK

>member
-1 MNIKNIK
+1 MDIKNIK

-22 NKEELEELIAKRKNT
+22 NKKELEELIAKRKNT

-55 DKLKDEIKENE
+55 DKLKDEISENE
-66 TTLENY
+66 NTLVVY
-72 NWTIISLSPIMNMMQ
+72 NETINSLSPVMNMMQ

-94 NYMLDIKRA
+94 NYMIDIRSA
-103 LETGDYSVEELKN
+103 LVTGNYSVEELKN

-126 KVLAAEK
+126 KVLAAER
-133 EKYKEQI
+133 ENSKEQI

-191 LTNKTNRYQELIDN
+191 LANKTNRYQELIDN

-230 STIKELLDY
+230 STIKKLLDY

-269 NNELEEEKIETPS
+269 NNELEEEKIEVPS

-295 NNDKKELKEEKLEN
+295 NNDTKELKEEKLEN
-309 KESEEVDIP
+309 KESEEVNKL

-333 KADERTLMPKK
+333 RADERTLMPKK

-383 TQRFYSSVPVD
+383 TQRFYSSVPV
-394 QLVLPEGFYYNDKNG
+394 E
-409 ITNKHN
+409 
-415 TQTGMYCA
+415 
-423 LEVEDLSK
+423 
-431 ADERTLMPK
+431 
-440 KLKVKDVS
+440 
-448 QSTNLY
+448 
-454 EIAEVIQQLNPNAE
+454 
-468 IRVADM
+468 
-474 GLDSM
+474 
-479 ATQRFYSSV
+479 
-488 PVDQLVL
+488 QLVL

-586 KVSDKLMGEIKDTI
+586 KVSDKLIGEIKDTI

-790 KNKSN
+790 KNKLN
-795 GSQQSNVSEASENG
+795 DSQQSNVSEASENV
-809 INNELSPSNKL
+809 INNESLPSNKL

-839 PMEVPVGAEEIS
+839 PMEIPTQVEEKDALAEDNYKFVPPMEVPVGAEEIS
-851 NNDILRSVEEN
+851 NDDILKSVEEN

-902 NDINAVNVGSG
+902 NDINAVNIGSG
-913 AYYNGAKNIITN
+913 AYYNGSKNIITN

>member
-1 MNIKNIK
+1 MDIKNIK

-22 NKEELEELIAKRKNT
+22 NKKELEELIAKRKNT

-55 DKLKDEIKENE
+55 DKLKDEISENE
-66 TTLENY
+66 NTLKVY
-72 NWTIISLSPIMNMMQ
+72 NETINSLSPVMNMMQ

-94 NYMLDIKRA
+94 NYMIDIRSA
-103 LETGDYSVEELKN
+103 LVTGNYSVEELKN

-126 KVLAAEK
+126 KVLAAER
-133 EKYKEQI
+133 ENSKEQI

-191 LTNKTNRYQELIDN
+191 LANKTNRYQELIDN

-318 EEIEAINEEE
+318 EEIETVNE
-328 VEDLS
+328 
-333 KADERTLMPKK
+333 
-344 PKVKD
+344 
-349 VSQSTN
+349 
-355 LYEIA
+355 
-360 EVIQQLNP
+360 
-368 NAEIRVADM
+368 
-377 GLDSMA
+377 
-383 TQRFYSSVPVD
+383 
-394 QLVLPEGFYYNDKNG
+394 
-409 ITNKHN
+409 
-415 TQTGMYCA
+415 
-423 LEVEDLSK
+423 
-431 ADERTLMPK
+431 
-440 KLKVKDVS
+440 
-448 QSTNLY
+448 
-454 EIAEVIQQLNPNAE
+454 
-468 IRVADM
+468 
-474 GLDSM
+474 
-479 ATQRFYSSV
+479 
-488 PVDQLVL
+488 
-495 PEGFYYNDKNGIT
+495 
-508 NKHNTQTGMYCALEV
+508 
-523 EDLSKA
+523 
-529 DERTLMPKKP
+529 
-539 KVKDVSQSTN
+539 
-549 LYEIAE
+549 E

-586 KVSDKLMGEIKDTI
+586 KVSDELMGEIKDTI

-619 VNKNAVN
+619 VNKNADNTVAYNGPSTKDIVKATEKDNELDYSFVNMVNKNADN

-702 ETGEHERV
+702 DTGEHERV

-757 TIERYETAYNST
+757 IIERYETAYNST

-790 KNKSN
+790 KNKLN
-795 GSQQSNVSEASENG
+795 GSQHPDVSEDHENE
-809 INNELSPSNKL
+809 INNESLSSNKL

-839 PMEVPVGAEEIS
+839 PMEIPTQVEGKDTLAEDNYKFVPPMEVPVGAEEIS
-851 NNDILRSVEEN
+851 NDDILKSVKEN

-872 MFVPPMEL
+872 KFVPPMEL

-913 AYYNGAKNIITN
+913 AYYNGSKNIITN

>member
-1 MNIKNIK
+1 MDIKNIK
-8 NFREIDFKYEDLLK
+8 NWREIDFKYEDLLK

-55 DKLKDEIKENE
+55 DKLKDEISENE
-66 TTLENY
+66 NTLVVY
-72 NWTIISLSPIMNMMQ
+72 NETINSLSPVMNMMQ

-94 NYMLDIKRA
+94 NYMIDIRSA
-103 LETGDYSVEELKN
+103 LVTGNYSVEELKN
-116 NANKINVEVN
+116 NANKINVEVS
-126 KVLAAEK
+126 KVLAAER
-133 EKYKEQI
+133 ENSKEQI

-171 ITTNDKIN
+171 INTNDKIN

-191 LTNKTNRYQELIDN
+191 LANKTNRYQELIDN
-205 VNSDK
+205 VNNDN

-221 ITSIRSELN
+221 ITSIRSEMN

-269 NNELEEEKIETPS
+269 NNELEEEKIEVPS

-295 NNDKKELKEEKLEN
+295 NNDTKEVKEETLEN
-309 KESEEVDIP
+309 KESEEVNIP
-318 EEIEAINEEE
+318 EEIDAINEEE

-333 KADERTLMPKK
+333 R
-344 PKVKD
+344 
-349 VSQSTN
+349 
-355 LYEIA
+355 
-360 EVIQQLNP
+360 
-368 NAEIRVADM
+368 
-377 GLDSMA
+377 
-383 TQRFYSSVPVD
+383 
-394 QLVLPEGFYYNDKNG
+394 
-409 ITNKHN
+409 
-415 TQTGMYCA
+415 
-423 LEVEDLSK
+423 

-539 KVKDVSQSTN
+539 KVRDVSQSTN

-586 KVSDKLMGEIKDTI
+586 KVSNELMDEINDTI
-600 NEKEAIEKDNE
+600 NEKEATQKDNE

-619 VNKNAVN
+619 VNKNADN
-626 IVAYNGPSTK
+626 TVAYNGPSTK

-649 KKEES
+649 KKEDG

-690 TTATMSTLEVDA
+690 TTATMSTLEIA
-702 ETGEHERV
+702 PETGEHERV

-733 SVVDTNGNL
+733 SVVDANGNL

-790 KNKSN
+790 KNKLN
-795 GSQQSNVSEASENG
+795 DSQQSNVSEASENG
-809 INNELSPSNKL
+809 INNEPLPSNKL

-867 VVDDD
+867 VVDDYK
-872 MFVPPMEL
+872 FVPPMEL

-902 NDINAVNVGSG
+902 NDINAVNIGSG
-913 AYYNGAKNIITN
+913 AYYNGSKNIITN

>member
-1 MNIKNIK
+1 MDIKNIK
-8 NFREIDFKYEDLLK
+8 NWREIDFKYEDLLK
-22 NKEELEELIAKRKNT
+22 NKKELEELIAKRKNT

-55 DKLKDEIKENE
+55 DKLKDEISENE
-66 TTLENY
+66 NTLVVY
-72 NWTIISLSPIMNMMQ
+72 NETINSLSPVMNMMQ

-94 NYMLDIKRA
+94 NYMIDIRSA
-103 LETGDYSVEELKN
+103 LVTGNYSVEELKN

-126 KVLAAEK
+126 KVLAAER
-133 EKYKEQI
+133 ENSKEQI

-191 LTNKTNRYQELIDN
+191 LANKTNRYQELIDN
-205 VNSDK
+205 VNNDK

-269 NNELEEEKIETPS
+269 NNELEEVEENKEVLN

-295 NNDKKELKEEKLEN
+295 NNDTKELKEEKLEN
-309 KESEEVDIP
+309 KESEEVNIP
-318 EEIEAINEEE
+318 EEIEAINE
-328 VEDLS
+328 
-333 KADERTLMPKK
+333 
-344 PKVKD
+344 
-349 VSQSTN
+349 
-355 LYEIA
+355 
-360 EVIQQLNP
+360 
-368 NAEIRVADM
+368 
-377 GLDSMA
+377 
-383 TQRFYSSVPVD
+383 
-394 QLVLPEGFYYNDKNG
+394 
-409 ITNKHN
+409 
-415 TQTGMYCA
+415 
-423 LEVEDLSK
+423 
-431 ADERTLMPK
+431 
-440 KLKVKDVS
+440 
-448 QSTNLY
+448 
-454 EIAEVIQQLNPNAE
+454 
-468 IRVADM
+468 
-474 GLDSM
+474 
-479 ATQRFYSSV
+479 
-488 PVDQLVL
+488 
-495 PEGFYYNDKNGIT
+495 
-508 NKHNTQTGMYCALEV
+508 
-523 EDLSKA
+523 
-529 DERTLMPKKP
+529 
-539 KVKDVSQSTN
+539 
-549 LYEIAE
+549 E

-586 KVSDKLMGEIKDTI
+586 KVSDKLMSEINDTI
-600 NEKEAIEKDNE
+600 NEKEAIKKDNE

-619 VNKNAVN
+619 VNKNADNTVAYNGHSTKDIVKANEKDNALDYSFVNMVNKNADN

-710 RTSLAVQDGAVYI
+710 RTSLAVKDGAVYI

-757 TIERYETAYNST
+757 IIERYETAYNST

-790 KNKSN
+790 KNKLN
-795 GSQQSNVSEASENG
+795 DSQQSNVSEASENV
-809 INNELSPSNKL
+809 INNESLPSNKL

-839 PMEVPVGAEEIS
+839 PMEIPTQVEEKDALAEDNYKFVPPMEVPVGAEEIS
-851 NNDILRSVEEN
+851 NDDILKSVKEN

-872 MFVPPMEL
+872 KFVPPMEL

-902 NDINAVNVGSG
+902 NDINAVNIGSG

>member
-1 MNIKNIK
+1 MDIKNIK

-55 DKLKDEIKENE
+55 DKLKDEISENE
-66 TTLENY
+66 NTLKVY
-72 NWTIISLSPIMNMMQ
+72 NETINSLSPVMNMMQ

-94 NYMLDIKRA
+94 NYMLDIRRA
-103 LETGDYSVEELKN
+103 LETGNYSVEELKN

-126 KVLAAEK
+126 KVLAAER
-133 EKYKEQI
+133 ENSKEQI

-171 ITTNDKIN
+171 ITTNDKID

-191 LTNKTNRYQELIDN
+191 LISKTNRYQELIDN
-205 VNSDK
+205 VNNDN
-210 DILEINTLDEE
+210 DIVEINTLDEE

-269 NNELEEEKIETPS
+269 NNELEEEKIEVPS
-282 DVIDAEFSENKEN
+282 DVIDAEFSINKEN
-295 NNDKKELKEEKLEN
+295 NNDTKELGEEKLEN
-309 KESEEVDIP
+309 KESEEVNIP

-383 TQRFYSSVPVD
+383 TQRFYSSVPVE

-431 ADERTLMPK
+431 ADERTL
-440 KLKVKDVS
+440 
-448 QSTNLY
+448 
-454 EIAEVIQQLNPNAE
+454 I
-468 IRVADM
+468 
-474 GLDSM
+474 
-479 ATQRFYSSV
+479 
-488 PVDQLVL
+488 
-495 PEGFYYNDKNGIT
+495 
-508 NKHNTQTGMYCALEV
+508 
-523 EDLSKA
+523 
-529 DERTLMPKKP
+529 PKKP

-586 KVSDKLMGEIKDTI
+586 KVSNELMDEIKDTI
-600 NEKEAIEKDNE
+600 NEKEAIKKDNE

-619 VNKNAVN
+619 VNKNADN

-649 KKEES
+649 KKEET

-702 ETGEHERV
+702 DTGEHERV

-790 KNKSN
+790 KNKLN
-795 GSQQSNVSEASENG
+795 DSQQSNVSEASENV
-809 INNELSPSNKL
+809 INNESLPSNKL

-913 AYYNGAKNIITN
+913 AYYNGSKNIITN

>member
-1 MNIKNIK
+1 MDIKNIK
-8 NFREIDFKYEDLLK
+8 NWREIDFKYEDLLK

-55 DKLKDEIKENE
+55 DKLKDEISENE
-66 TTLENY
+66 NTLEVY
-72 NWTIISLSPIMNMMQ
+72 NETINSLSPVMNMMQ

-94 NYMLDIKRA
+94 NYMIDIRSA
-103 LETGDYSVEELKN
+103 LVTGNYSVEELKN

-126 KVLAAEK
+126 KVLAAER
-133 EKYKEQI
+133 ENSKEQI

-191 LTNKTNRYQELIDN
+191 LANKTNRYQELIDN
-205 VNSDK
+205 VNNDN
-210 DILEINTLDEE
+210 DIAEINTLDEE

-269 NNELEEEKIETPS
+269 NNELEEEKIEVPS

-295 NNDKKELKEEKLEN
+295 NNDTKELKEEKLEN
-309 KESEEVDIP
+309 KESEEVNIP

-328 VEDLS
+328 VE
-333 KADERTLMPKK
+333 
-344 PKVKD
+344 
-349 VSQSTN
+349 
-355 LYEIA
+355 
-360 EVIQQLNP
+360 
-368 NAEIRVADM
+368 
-377 GLDSMA
+377 
-383 TQRFYSSVPVD
+383 
-394 QLVLPEGFYYNDKNG
+394 
-409 ITNKHN
+409 
-415 TQTGMYCA
+415 
-423 LEVEDLSK
+423 
-431 ADERTLMPK
+431 
-440 KLKVKDVS
+440 
-448 QSTNLY
+448 
-454 EIAEVIQQLNPNAE
+454 
-468 IRVADM
+468 
-474 GLDSM
+474 
-479 ATQRFYSSV
+479 
-488 PVDQLVL
+488 
-495 PEGFYYNDKNGIT
+495 
-508 NKHNTQTGMYCALEV
+508 
-523 EDLSKA
+523 
-529 DERTLMPKKP
+529 
-539 KVKDVSQSTN
+539 
-549 LYEIAE
+549 
-555 EVEVKPEEI
+555 VKPEEI
-564 MPSTPSLNNDLDYS
+564 MPPTPSLNNDLDYS

-586 KVSDKLMGEIKDTI
+586 KVSNELMDEIKDTI
-600 NEKEAIEKDNE
+600 NEKEAIKKDNE
-611 LDYSFVNM
+611 LDYSFVNT
-619 VNKNAVN
+619 VNKNADN
-626 IVAYNGPSTK
+626 TVAYNGPSTK

-649 KKEES
+649 KKEET

-702 ETGEHERV
+702 DTGEHERV

-790 KNKSN
+790 KNKLN
-795 GSQQSNVSEASENG
+795 DSQQSNVSEASENV
-809 INNELSPSNKL
+809 INNESLPSNKL

-913 AYYNGAKNIITN
+913 AYYNGSKNIITN

>member
-1 MNIKNIK
+1 MDIKNIK
-8 NFREIDFKYEDLLK
+8 NWREIDFKYEDLLK

-55 DKLKDEIKENE
+55 DKLKDEISENE
-66 TTLENY
+66 NTLEVY
-72 NWTIISLSPIMNMMQ
+72 NATINSLSPVMNMMQ

-94 NYMLDIKRA
+94 NYMLDIRRA
-103 LETGDYSVEELKN
+103 LETGNYSVEELKD

-126 KVLAAEK
+126 KVLAAER
-133 EKYKEQI
+133 ENSKEQI

-191 LTNKTNRYQELIDN
+191 LANKTNRYQELIDN
-205 VNSDK
+205 VNNDN
-210 DILEINTLDEE
+210 DIAEINTLDEE

-269 NNELEEEKIETPS
+269 NNELEEEKIEVPS

-295 NNDKKELKEEKLEN
+295 NNVEETLEN
-309 KESEEVDIP
+309 KDLEEVNIP
-318 EEIEAINEEE
+318 EEIEAINE
-328 VEDLS
+328 
-333 KADERTLMPKK
+333 
-344 PKVKD
+344 
-349 VSQSTN
+349 
-355 LYEIA
+355 
-360 EVIQQLNP
+360 
-368 NAEIRVADM
+368 
-377 GLDSMA
+377 
-383 TQRFYSSVPVD
+383 
-394 QLVLPEGFYYNDKNG
+394 
-409 ITNKHN
+409 
-415 TQTGMYCA
+415 
-423 LEVEDLSK
+423 
-431 ADERTLMPK
+431 
-440 KLKVKDVS
+440 
-448 QSTNLY
+448 
-454 EIAEVIQQLNPNAE
+454 
-468 IRVADM
+468 
-474 GLDSM
+474 
-479 ATQRFYSSV
+479 
-488 PVDQLVL
+488 
-495 PEGFYYNDKNGIT
+495 
-508 NKHNTQTGMYCALEV
+508 
-523 EDLSKA
+523 
-529 DERTLMPKKP
+529 
-539 KVKDVSQSTN
+539 
-549 LYEIAE
+549 E

-564 MPSTPSLNNDLDYS
+564 MPSTPSLNNDIDYS
-578 FMDRVSSG
+578 FMDKASSG
-586 KVSDKLMGEIKDTI
+586 KVPDELMGEINDTI
-600 NEKEAIEKDNE
+600 NAINERKAIKKDSELDYFVNMVNKNADNTVAYNGPSTKDIVKTTEKDNE
-611 LDYSFVNM
+611 LNYSFVNM
-619 VNKNAVN
+619 VNKNADN
-626 IVAYNGPSTK
+626 TVAYNGPSTK

-710 RTSLAVQDGAVYI
+710 RTSLAVKDGAVYI

-757 TIERYETAYNST
+757 IIERYETAYNST

-790 KNKSN
+790 KNKLN
-795 GSQQSNVSEASENG
+795 GSQQSNVSEVHENE
-809 INNELSPSNKL
+809 INNETLPSNKL

-825 LEPVQ
+825 LEPVKVD
-830 AHNTEKFVP
+830 NTEKFVP

-851 NNDILRSVEEN
+851 NDDILKSVEEN

-867 VVDDD
+867 VVDDYK
-872 MFVPPMEL
+872 FVPPMEL

>member
-1 MNIKNIK
+1 MDIKNIK
-8 NFREIDFKYEDLLK
+8 NWREIDFKYEDLLK
-22 NKEELEELIAKRKNT
+22 NKKELEELIAKRKNT

-55 DKLKDEIKENE
+55 DKLKDEISENE
-66 TTLENY
+66 NTLKVY
-72 NWTIISLSPIMNMMQ
+72 NETINSLSPVMNMMQ

-94 NYMLDIKRA
+94 NYMIDIRSA
-103 LETGDYSVEELKN
+103 LVTGNYSIEELKN
-116 NANKINVEVN
+116 NANKINIEVN

-133 EKYKEQI
+133 ENSKEQI

-191 LTNKTNRYQELIDN
+191 LANKTNRYQELIDN
-205 VNSDK
+205 VNNDK

-230 STIKELLDY
+230 STIKKLLDY

-257 APKEEVKEETLE
+257 APKEEVKEETIE
-269 NNELEEEKIETPS
+269 NKDLAEEKIEAPS

-295 NNDKKELKEEKLEN
+295 NNDTKEVKEEKLEN
-309 KESEEVDIP
+309 KESEEVNIP
-318 EEIEAINEEE
+318 EEIEATNE
-328 VEDLS
+328 
-333 KADERTLMPKK
+333 
-344 PKVKD
+344 
-349 VSQSTN
+349 
-355 LYEIA
+355 
-360 EVIQQLNP
+360 
-368 NAEIRVADM
+368 
-377 GLDSMA
+377 
-383 TQRFYSSVPVD
+383 
-394 QLVLPEGFYYNDKNG
+394 
-409 ITNKHN
+409 
-415 TQTGMYCA
+415 
-423 LEVEDLSK
+423 
-431 ADERTLMPK
+431 
-440 KLKVKDVS
+440 
-448 QSTNLY
+448 
-454 EIAEVIQQLNPNAE
+454 
-468 IRVADM
+468 
-474 GLDSM
+474 
-479 ATQRFYSSV
+479 
-488 PVDQLVL
+488 
-495 PEGFYYNDKNGIT
+495 
-508 NKHNTQTGMYCALEV
+508 
-523 EDLSKA
+523 
-529 DERTLMPKKP
+529 
-539 KVKDVSQSTN
+539 
-549 LYEIAE
+549 E

-564 MPSTPSLNNDLDYS
+564 MPSTPSLNKDLDYS

-619 VNKNAVN
+619 VNKNADN
-626 IVAYNGPSTK
+626 TVAYNGPSTK

-671 VLAGVAAIGLYFGL
+671 VLAGVTAIGLYFGL

-702 ETGEHERV
+702 ETSEHERV

-790 KNKSN
+790 KNKLN
-795 GSQQSNVSEASENG
+795 DNQQSNVSEVSENG
-809 INNELSPSNKL
+809 INNESLPINKL

-839 PMEVPVGAEEIS
+839 PMEIPTQVEEKYTLAEDNYKFVPPMEVPVGAEEIS
-851 NNDILRSVEEN
+851 NDDILKSVEEN

-880 PDENPFEVKNVSNTK
+880 PNENPFEVKNVSNTK

-931 VLPSGYDLENGKIT
+931 ILPSGYDLENGKIT

>member
-1 MNIKNIK
+1 MDIKNIK
-8 NFREIDFKYEDLLK
+8 NWREIDFKYEDLLK
-22 NKEELEELIAKRKNT
+22 NKKELEELIAKRKNT

-55 DKLKDEIKENE
+55 DKLKDEISENE
-66 TTLENY
+66 NTLVVY
-72 NWTIISLSPIMNMMQ
+72 NETINSLSPVMNMMQ

-94 NYMLDIKRA
+94 NYMIDIRSA
-103 LETGDYSVEELKN
+103 LVTGNYSVEELKN

-126 KVLAAEK
+126 KVLAAER
-133 EKYKEQI
+133 ENSKEQI

-191 LTNKTNRYQELIDN
+191 LANKTNRYQELIDN
-205 VNSDK
+205 VNNDN
-210 DILEINTLDEE
+210 DIAEINTLDEE

-269 NNELEEEKIETPS
+269 NNELEEEKIEVPS

-295 NNDKKELKEEKLEN
+295 NNVEETLEN
-309 KESEEVDIP
+309 KDLEEVNIP
-318 EEIEAINEEE
+318 EEIEAINE
-328 VEDLS
+328 
-333 KADERTLMPKK
+333 
-344 PKVKD
+344 
-349 VSQSTN
+349 
-355 LYEIA
+355 
-360 EVIQQLNP
+360 
-368 NAEIRVADM
+368 
-377 GLDSMA
+377 
-383 TQRFYSSVPVD
+383 
-394 QLVLPEGFYYNDKNG
+394 
-409 ITNKHN
+409 
-415 TQTGMYCA
+415 
-423 LEVEDLSK
+423 
-431 ADERTLMPK
+431 
-440 KLKVKDVS
+440 
-448 QSTNLY
+448 
-454 EIAEVIQQLNPNAE
+454 
-468 IRVADM
+468 
-474 GLDSM
+474 
-479 ATQRFYSSV
+479 
-488 PVDQLVL
+488 
-495 PEGFYYNDKNGIT
+495 
-508 NKHNTQTGMYCALEV
+508 
-523 EDLSKA
+523 
-529 DERTLMPKKP
+529 
-539 KVKDVSQSTN
+539 
-549 LYEIAE
+549 E

-564 MPSTPSLNNDLDYS
+564 MPSTPSLNNDIDYS
-578 FMDRVSSG
+578 FMDKASSG
-586 KVSDKLMGEIKDTI
+586 KVPDELMGEINDTI
-600 NEKEAIEKDNE
+600 NAINERKAIKKDSELDYFVNMVNKNADNTVAYNGPSTKDIVKTTEKDNE
-611 LDYSFVNM
+611 LNYSFVNM
-619 VNKNAVN
+619 VNKNADN
-626 IVAYNGPSTK
+626 TVAYNGPSTK

-702 ETGEHERV
+702 DAGEHERV
-710 RTSLAVQDGAVYI
+710 RTSLAVKDGAVYI

-757 TIERYETAYNST
+757 IIERYETAYNST

-790 KNKSN
+790 KNKLN
-795 GSQQSNVSEASENG
+795 DSQQSNVSEASENV
-809 INNELSPSNKL
+809 INNESLPSNKL

-830 AHNTEKFVP
+830 AHNTEKFVPPMEIPTQVEEKDALAEDNYKFVP

-902 NDINAVNVGSG
+902 NDINAVNIGSG
-913 AYYNGAKNIITN
+913 AYYNGSKNIITN

>member
-1 MNIKNIK
+1 MDIKNIK
-8 NFREIDFKYEDLLK
+8 NWREIDFKYEDLLK

-55 DKLKDEIKENE
+55 DKLKDEISENE
-66 TTLENY
+66 NTLKVY
-72 NWTIISLSPIMNMMQ
+72 NETINSLSPVMNMMQ

-94 NYMLDIKRA
+94 NYMIDIRSA
-103 LETGDYSVEELKN
+103 LVTGNYSVEELKN

-126 KVLAAEK
+126 KVLAAER
-133 EKYKEQI
+133 ENSKEQI

-191 LTNKTNRYQELIDN
+191 LINKTNRYQELIDN
-205 VNSDK
+205 VNNDK

-269 NNELEEEKIETPS
+269 NNELEEENKEVLN

-295 NNDKKELKEEKLEN
+295 NNDTKELKEEKLEN
-309 KESEEVDIP
+309 KESEEVNIP
-318 EEIEAINEEE
+318 EEIEAINE
-328 VEDLS
+328 
-333 KADERTLMPKK
+333 
-344 PKVKD
+344 
-349 VSQSTN
+349 
-355 LYEIA
+355 
-360 EVIQQLNP
+360 
-368 NAEIRVADM
+368 
-377 GLDSMA
+377 
-383 TQRFYSSVPVD
+383 
-394 QLVLPEGFYYNDKNG
+394 
-409 ITNKHN
+409 
-415 TQTGMYCA
+415 
-423 LEVEDLSK
+423 
-431 ADERTLMPK
+431 
-440 KLKVKDVS
+440 
-448 QSTNLY
+448 
-454 EIAEVIQQLNPNAE
+454 
-468 IRVADM
+468 
-474 GLDSM
+474 
-479 ATQRFYSSV
+479 
-488 PVDQLVL
+488 
-495 PEGFYYNDKNGIT
+495 
-508 NKHNTQTGMYCALEV
+508 
-523 EDLSKA
+523 
-529 DERTLMPKKP
+529 
-539 KVKDVSQSTN
+539 
-549 LYEIAE
+549 E

-586 KVSDKLMGEIKDTI
+586 KVSDKLMCEINDTI
-600 NEKEAIEKDNE
+600 NEKEAIQKDNE

-619 VNKNAVN
+619 VNKNADN

-690 TTATMSTLEVDA
+690 TTATMSTLEVDDK
-702 ETGEHERV
+702 TSEHERV

-723 KYTDGISEKV
+723 QYTDGISEKV

-742 LPAGTEIFDARGTSY
+742 LPAGTEILDARGTSY

-781 LAMNAAKDF
+781 LAMNAAKDL
-790 KNKSN
+790 KNKLN
-795 GSQQSNVSEASENG
+795 GSQQPNVSEAQENR
-809 INNELSPSNKL
+809 INNQSLPSNKL

-839 PMEVPVGAEEIS
+839 PMEITTQVEKKDTLVEDDYKFVPPMEVPVGAEEIS
-851 NNDILRSVEEN
+851 NDDILKSVEEN

-872 MFVPPMEL
+872 KFVPPMEL

-913 AYYNGAKNIITN
+913 AYYNGSKNIITN

>member
-1 MNIKNIK
+1 MDIKNIK
-8 NFREIDFKYEDLLK
+8 NWREIDFKYEDLLK
-22 NKEELEELIAKRKNT
+22 NKKELEELIAKRKNT

-55 DKLKDEIKENE
+55 DKLKDEISENE
-66 TTLENY
+66 NTLEVY
-72 NWTIISLSPIMNMMQ
+72 NATIDSLSPVMNMMQ

-94 NYMLDIKRA
+94 NYMLDIRSA
-103 LETGDYSVEELKN
+103 LETGNYSVEELKN

-126 KVLAAEK
+126 KVLAAER
-133 EKYKEQI
+133 EKSKEQI

-171 ITTNDKIN
+171 ITTNDKID

-191 LTNKTNRYQELIDN
+191 LANKTNRYQELIDN
-205 VNSDK
+205 VNNDN

-257 APKEEVKEETLE
+257 APKEEVKEEVKEETLE
-269 NNELEEEKIETPS
+269 NNELKEEKTEVPS

-295 NNDKKELKEEKLEN
+295 NNVEETLEN
-309 KESEEVDIP
+309 KESEEVNIP
-318 EEIEAINEEE
+318 EEIETVNE
-328 VEDLS
+328 
-333 KADERTLMPKK
+333 
-344 PKVKD
+344 
-349 VSQSTN
+349 
-355 LYEIA
+355 
-360 EVIQQLNP
+360 
-368 NAEIRVADM
+368 
-377 GLDSMA
+377 
-383 TQRFYSSVPVD
+383 
-394 QLVLPEGFYYNDKNG
+394 
-409 ITNKHN
+409 
-415 TQTGMYCA
+415 
-423 LEVEDLSK
+423 
-431 ADERTLMPK
+431 
-440 KLKVKDVS
+440 
-448 QSTNLY
+448 
-454 EIAEVIQQLNPNAE
+454 
-468 IRVADM
+468 
-474 GLDSM
+474 
-479 ATQRFYSSV
+479 
-488 PVDQLVL
+488 
-495 PEGFYYNDKNGIT
+495 
-508 NKHNTQTGMYCALEV
+508 
-523 EDLSKA
+523 
-529 DERTLMPKKP
+529 
-539 KVKDVSQSTN
+539 
-549 LYEIAE
+549 E

-586 KVSDKLMGEIKDTI
+586 KVSDKLMSEINDTI

-619 VNKNAVN
+619 VNKNADNTVAYNGPSTKDIVKATEKDNELDYSFVNTVNKNADN

-742 LPAGTEIFDARGTSY
+742 LPAGTEILDARGTSY

-790 KNKSN
+790 KNKLN
-795 GSQQSNVSEASENG
+795 DNQQSNVSEVSENV
-809 INNELSPSNKL
+809 INNELLPSNKL

-839 PMEVPVGAEEIS
+839 PMEIPTQVEEKDTLAEDDYKFVPPMEVPVGAEEIS
-851 NNDILRSVEEN
+851 NDDILRSVEEN

-913 AYYNGAKNIITN
+913 AYYNGSKNIITN

>member
-1 MNIKNIK
+1 MDIKNIK
-8 NFREIDFKYEDLLK
+8 NWREIDFKYEDLLK

-55 DKLKDEIKENE
+55 DKLKDEISENE
-66 TTLENY
+66 NTLVVY
-72 NWTIISLSPIMNMMQ
+72 NETINSLSPVMNMMQ

-94 NYMLDIKRA
+94 NYMIDIRSA
-103 LETGDYSVEELKN
+103 LVTGNYSVEELKN
-116 NANKINVEVN
+116 NANKINVEVS
-126 KVLAAEK
+126 KVLAAER
-133 EKYKEQI
+133 ENSKEQI

-191 LTNKTNRYQELIDN
+191 LANKTNRYQELIDN
-205 VNSDK
+205 VNNDN
-210 DILEINTLDEE
+210 DIAEINTLDEE

-269 NNELEEEKIETPS
+269 NNELEEEKIEVPS

-295 NNDKKELKEEKLEN
+295 NNVEETLEN
-309 KESEEVDIP
+309 KDLEEVNIP
-318 EEIEAINEEE
+318 EEIEAINE
-328 VEDLS
+328 
-333 KADERTLMPKK
+333 
-344 PKVKD
+344 
-349 VSQSTN
+349 
-355 LYEIA
+355 
-360 EVIQQLNP
+360 
-368 NAEIRVADM
+368 
-377 GLDSMA
+377 
-383 TQRFYSSVPVD
+383 
-394 QLVLPEGFYYNDKNG
+394 
-409 ITNKHN
+409 
-415 TQTGMYCA
+415 
-423 LEVEDLSK
+423 
-431 ADERTLMPK
+431 
-440 KLKVKDVS
+440 
-448 QSTNLY
+448 
-454 EIAEVIQQLNPNAE
+454 
-468 IRVADM
+468 
-474 GLDSM
+474 
-479 ATQRFYSSV
+479 
-488 PVDQLVL
+488 
-495 PEGFYYNDKNGIT
+495 
-508 NKHNTQTGMYCALEV
+508 
-523 EDLSKA
+523 
-529 DERTLMPKKP
+529 
-539 KVKDVSQSTN
+539 
-549 LYEIAE
+549 E

-586 KVSDKLMGEIKDTI
+586 KVSNELMDEIKDTI
-600 NEKEAIEKDNE
+600 NEKEATQKDNE

-619 VNKNAVN
+619 VNKNADN
-626 IVAYNGPSTK
+626 TVAYNGPSTK
-636 DIVKATENYVTAP
+636 DIVKATENYVAAS
-649 KKEES
+649 KKEDG
-654 SHKFSIKG
+654 SHKFNIKG

-702 ETGEHERV
+702 NTGEHERV
-710 RTSLAVQDGAVYI
+710 RTSLAVKDGAVYI
-723 KYTDGISEKV
+723 QYTDGISEKV

-742 LPAGTEIFDARGTSY
+742 LPAGTEILDARGTSY
-757 TIERYETAYNST
+757 IIERYETAYNST

-790 KNKSN
+790 KNKLN
-795 GSQQSNVSEASENG
+795 GSQQPNVSEDHENG
-809 INNELSPSNKL
+809 INNESLPSNKL

-851 NNDILRSVEEN
+851 NDDILKSVEEN

-902 NDINAVNVGSG
+902 NDINAVNIGSG
-913 AYYNGAKNIITN
+913 AYYNGSKNIITN

>member
-1 MNIKNIK
+1 MDIKNIK
-8 NFREIDFKYEDLLK
+8 NWREIDFKYEDLLK

-55 DKLKDEIKENE
+55 DKLKDEISENE
-66 TTLENY
+66 NTLVVY
-72 NWTIISLSPIMNMMQ
+72 NETINSLSPVMNMMQ

-94 NYMLDIKRA
+94 NYMIDIRSA
-103 LETGDYSVEELKN
+103 LVTGNYSVEELKN

-126 KVLAAEK
+126 KVLAAER
-133 EKYKEQI
+133 ENSKEQI

-191 LTNKTNRYQELIDN
+191 LANKTNRYQELIDN
-205 VNSDK
+205 VNNDK

-230 STIKELLDY
+230 STIKKLLDY

-257 APKEEVKEETLE
+257 APKEEVKEETIE
-269 NNELEEEKIETPS
+269 NKDLAEEKIEAPS

-295 NNDKKELKEEKLEN
+295 NNDTTELEEEKLEN
-309 KESEEVDIP
+309 KESEEETLENKESEEVNIP
-318 EEIEAINEEE
+318 EEIEAINE
-328 VEDLS
+328 
-333 KADERTLMPKK
+333 
-344 PKVKD
+344 
-349 VSQSTN
+349 
-355 LYEIA
+355 
-360 EVIQQLNP
+360 
-368 NAEIRVADM
+368 
-377 GLDSMA
+377 
-383 TQRFYSSVPVD
+383 
-394 QLVLPEGFYYNDKNG
+394 
-409 ITNKHN
+409 
-415 TQTGMYCA
+415 
-423 LEVEDLSK
+423 
-431 ADERTLMPK
+431 
-440 KLKVKDVS
+440 
-448 QSTNLY
+448 
-454 EIAEVIQQLNPNAE
+454 
-468 IRVADM
+468 
-474 GLDSM
+474 
-479 ATQRFYSSV
+479 
-488 PVDQLVL
+488 
-495 PEGFYYNDKNGIT
+495 
-508 NKHNTQTGMYCALEV
+508 
-523 EDLSKA
+523 
-529 DERTLMPKKP
+529 
-539 KVKDVSQSTN
+539 
-549 LYEIAE
+549 E

-649 KKEES
+649 KKEET

-702 ETGEHERV
+702 DTGEHERV

-790 KNKSN
+790 KNKLN
-795 GSQQSNVSEASENG
+795 DSQQSNVSEASENV
-809 INNELSPSNKL
+809 INNESLPSNKL

-902 NDINAVNVGSG
+902 NDINAVNIGSG

>member
-1 MNIKNIK
+1 MDIKNIK
-8 NFREIDFKYEDLLK
+8 NWREIDFKYEDLLK
-22 NKEELEELIAKRKNT
+22 NKKELEELIAKRKNT

-55 DKLKDEIKENE
+55 DKLKDEISENE
-66 TTLENY
+66 NTLEVY
-72 NWTIISLSPIMNMMQ
+72 NETINSLSPVMNMMQ

-94 NYMLDIKRA
+94 NYMIDIRSA
-103 LETGDYSVEELKN
+103 LVTGNYSVEELKN

-126 KVLAAEK
+126 KVLAAER
-133 EKYKEQI
+133 ENSKEQI

-159 VTRSVKLLTDNY
+159 VTRSFKLLTDNY

-269 NNELEEEKIETPS
+269 NNELEEENKEVLN

-295 NNDKKELKEEKLEN
+295 NNDTKELKEEKLEN
-309 KESEEVDIP
+309 KESEEVNIP
-318 EEIEAINEEE
+318 EEIEAINE
-328 VEDLS
+328 
-333 KADERTLMPKK
+333 
-344 PKVKD
+344 
-349 VSQSTN
+349 
-355 LYEIA
+355 
-360 EVIQQLNP
+360 
-368 NAEIRVADM
+368 
-377 GLDSMA
+377 
-383 TQRFYSSVPVD
+383 
-394 QLVLPEGFYYNDKNG
+394 
-409 ITNKHN
+409 
-415 TQTGMYCA
+415 
-423 LEVEDLSK
+423 
-431 ADERTLMPK
+431 
-440 KLKVKDVS
+440 
-448 QSTNLY
+448 
-454 EIAEVIQQLNPNAE
+454 
-468 IRVADM
+468 
-474 GLDSM
+474 
-479 ATQRFYSSV
+479 
-488 PVDQLVL
+488 
-495 PEGFYYNDKNGIT
+495 
-508 NKHNTQTGMYCALEV
+508 
-523 EDLSKA
+523 
-529 DERTLMPKKP
+529 
-539 KVKDVSQSTN
+539 
-549 LYEIAE
+549 E

-611 LDYSFVNM
+611 IDYSFVNM
-619 VNKNAVN
+619 VNKNAN
-626 IVAYNGPSTK
+626 NTVAYNGPSTK

-649 KKEES
+649 KKEET

-702 ETGEHERV
+702 DTGEHERV
-710 RTSLAVQDGAVYI
+710 RTSLAVKDGAVYI

-790 KNKSN
+790 KNKLN
-795 GSQQSNVSEASENG
+795 GSQQPNVSEAQENG
-809 INNELSPSNKL
+809 INNESLPSNKL

-913 AYYNGAKNIITN
+913 AYYNGSKNIITN

>member
-1 MNIKNIK
+1 MDIKNIK

-55 DKLKDEIKENE
+55 DKLKDEISENE
-66 TTLENY
+66 NTLVVY
-72 NWTIISLSPIMNMMQ
+72 NETINSLSPVMNMMQ

-94 NYMLDIKRA
+94 NYMIDIRSA
-103 LETGDYSVEELKN
+103 LVTGNYSVEELKN
-116 NANKINVEVN
+116 SANKINVEVN

-133 EKYKEQI
+133 ENSKEQI

-191 LTNKTNRYQELIDN
+191 LANKTNRYQELIDN
-205 VNSDK
+205 VNNDK

-239 NKNKED
+239 NKNKKD

-269 NNELEEEKIETPS
+269 NNELEEEKIEVPS

-295 NNDKKELKEEKLEN
+295 NNDTKELKEEKLEN
-309 KESEEVDIP
+309 KESEEVNIP
-318 EEIEAINEEE
+318 EEIETINE
-328 VEDLS
+328 
-333 KADERTLMPKK
+333 
-344 PKVKD
+344 
-349 VSQSTN
+349 
-355 LYEIA
+355 
-360 EVIQQLNP
+360 
-368 NAEIRVADM
+368 
-377 GLDSMA
+377 
-383 TQRFYSSVPVD
+383 
-394 QLVLPEGFYYNDKNG
+394 
-409 ITNKHN
+409 
-415 TQTGMYCA
+415 
-423 LEVEDLSK
+423 
-431 ADERTLMPK
+431 
-440 KLKVKDVS
+440 
-448 QSTNLY
+448 
-454 EIAEVIQQLNPNAE
+454 
-468 IRVADM
+468 
-474 GLDSM
+474 
-479 ATQRFYSSV
+479 
-488 PVDQLVL
+488 
-495 PEGFYYNDKNGIT
+495 
-508 NKHNTQTGMYCALEV
+508 
-523 EDLSKA
+523 
-529 DERTLMPKKP
+529 
-539 KVKDVSQSTN
+539 
-549 LYEIAE
+549 E

-564 MPSTPSLNNDLDYS
+564 MPSTPSLNNDIDYS
-578 FMDRVSSG
+578 FMDKVSSG

-611 LDYSFVNM
+611 IDYSFVNM
-619 VNKNAVN
+619 VNKNADNTVAYNEPSTKDIVKATDKDNEIDYSFVNMVNKNADN

-685 TNKNE
+685 TSKNE

-702 ETGEHERV
+702 DTGEHERV

-723 KYTDGISEKV
+723 QYTDGISEKV
-733 SVVDTNGNL
+733 SVVDANGNL
-742 LPAGTEIFDARGTSY
+742 LPAGTEILDARGTSY

-790 KNKSN
+790 KNKLN
-795 GSQQSNVSEASENG
+795 GSQQTNASEDNENEN
-809 INNELSPSNKL
+809 NNELSPSNKL

-830 AHNTEKFVP
+830 VDNTEKFVP
-839 PMEVPVGAEEIS
+839 PMEIPVGAEEIS
-851 NNDILRSVEEN
+851 NDDILKSVEEN

-867 VVDDD
+867 VVDDYK
-872 MFVPPMEL
+872 FVPPMEL

-902 NDINAVNVGSG
+902 NDINAVNIGTG

>member
-1 MNIKNIK
+1 MDIKNIK
-8 NFREIDFKYEDLLK
+8 NWREIDFKYEDLLK

-55 DKLKDEIKENE
+55 DKLKDEISENE
-66 TTLENY
+66 NTLKVY
-72 NWTIISLSPIMNMMQ
+72 NETINSLSPVMNMMQ

-94 NYMLDIKRA
+94 NYMLDIRRA
-103 LETGDYSVEELKN
+103 LETGNYSVEELKN

-126 KVLAAEK
+126 KVLAAER
-133 EKYKEQI
+133 ENSKEQI

-191 LTNKTNRYQELIDN
+191 LANKTNRYQELIDN
-205 VNSDK
+205 VNNDN
-210 DILEINTLDEE
+210 DIAEINTLDEE

-269 NNELEEEKIETPS
+269 NNELEEEKIEVPS

-295 NNDKKELKEEKLEN
+295 NNVEETLEN
-309 KESEEVDIP
+309 KDLEEVNIP
-318 EEIEAINEEE
+318 EEIEAINE
-328 VEDLS
+328 
-333 KADERTLMPKK
+333 
-344 PKVKD
+344 
-349 VSQSTN
+349 
-355 LYEIA
+355 
-360 EVIQQLNP
+360 
-368 NAEIRVADM
+368 
-377 GLDSMA
+377 
-383 TQRFYSSVPVD
+383 
-394 QLVLPEGFYYNDKNG
+394 
-409 ITNKHN
+409 
-415 TQTGMYCA
+415 
-423 LEVEDLSK
+423 
-431 ADERTLMPK
+431 
-440 KLKVKDVS
+440 
-448 QSTNLY
+448 
-454 EIAEVIQQLNPNAE
+454 
-468 IRVADM
+468 
-474 GLDSM
+474 
-479 ATQRFYSSV
+479 
-488 PVDQLVL
+488 
-495 PEGFYYNDKNGIT
+495 
-508 NKHNTQTGMYCALEV
+508 
-523 EDLSKA
+523 
-529 DERTLMPKKP
+529 
-539 KVKDVSQSTN
+539 
-549 LYEIAE
+549 E

-564 MPSTPSLNNDLDYS
+564 MPSTPSLNNDIDYS
-578 FMDRVSSG
+578 FMDKASSG
-586 KVSDKLMGEIKDTI
+586 KVPDELMGEINDTI
-600 NEKEAIEKDNE
+600 NAINERKAIKKDSE
-611 LDYSFVNM
+611 LDYFVNM
-619 VNKNAVN
+619 VNKNADN
-626 IVAYNGPSTK
+626 TVAYNGPSTK

-710 RTSLAVQDGAVYI
+710 RTSLAVKDGAVYI

-757 TIERYETAYNST
+757 IIERYETAYNST

-790 KNKSN
+790 KNKLN
-795 GSQQSNVSEASENG
+795 DSQQSNVSEASENV
-809 INNELSPSNKL
+809 INNESLPSNKL

-839 PMEVPVGAEEIS
+839 PMEIPTQVEEKDALAEDNYKFVPPMEVPVGAEEIS
-851 NNDILRSVEEN
+851 NDDILKSVKEN

-872 MFVPPMEL
+872 KFVPPMEL

-902 NDINAVNVGSG
+902 NDINAVNIGSG

>member
-1 MNIKNIK
+1 MDIKNIK
-8 NFREIDFKYEDLLK
+8 NWREIDFKYEDLLK

-55 DKLKDEIKENE
+55 DKLKDEISENE
-66 TTLENY
+66 NTLVVY
-72 NWTIISLSPIMNMMQ
+72 NETINSLSPVMNMMQ

-94 NYMLDIKRA
+94 NYMIDIRSA
-103 LETGDYSVEELKN
+103 LVTGNYSVEELKN

-171 ITTNDKIN
+171 ITTTDKIN

-191 LTNKTNRYQELIDN
+191 LANKTNRYQELIDN
-205 VNSDK
+205 VNNDN
-210 DILEINTLDEE
+210 DIAEINTLDEE

-269 NNELEEEKIETPS
+269 NNELEEEKIEVPS

-295 NNDKKELKEEKLEN
+295 NNVEETLEN
-309 KESEEVDIP
+309 KDLEEVNIP
-318 EEIEAINEEE
+318 EEIEAINE
-328 VEDLS
+328 
-333 KADERTLMPKK
+333 
-344 PKVKD
+344 
-349 VSQSTN
+349 
-355 LYEIA
+355 
-360 EVIQQLNP
+360 
-368 NAEIRVADM
+368 
-377 GLDSMA
+377 
-383 TQRFYSSVPVD
+383 
-394 QLVLPEGFYYNDKNG
+394 
-409 ITNKHN
+409 
-415 TQTGMYCA
+415 
-423 LEVEDLSK
+423 
-431 ADERTLMPK
+431 
-440 KLKVKDVS
+440 
-448 QSTNLY
+448 
-454 EIAEVIQQLNPNAE
+454 
-468 IRVADM
+468 
-474 GLDSM
+474 
-479 ATQRFYSSV
+479 
-488 PVDQLVL
+488 
-495 PEGFYYNDKNGIT
+495 
-508 NKHNTQTGMYCALEV
+508 
-523 EDLSKA
+523 
-529 DERTLMPKKP
+529 
-539 KVKDVSQSTN
+539 
-549 LYEIAE
+549 E

-586 KVSDKLMGEIKDTI
+586 KVSNELMDEIKDTI
-600 NEKEAIEKDNE
+600 NEKEAIKKDNE

-619 VNKNAVN
+619 VNKNADNTVAYNGPSTKDIVKTTEKDNELNYSFVN
-626 IVAYNGPSTK
+626 MVNKNADNTVAYNGPSTK

-702 ETGEHERV
+702 DTGEHERV

-790 KNKSN
+790 KNKLN
-795 GSQQSNVSEASENG
+795 GSQQPNVSEASENV
-809 INNELSPSNKL
+809 INNESLPSNKL

-839 PMEVPVGAEEIS
+839 PMEIPTQVEEKDALAEDNYKFVPPMEVPVGAEEIS
-851 NNDILRSVEEN
+851 NDDILKSVKEN

-872 MFVPPMEL
+872 KFVPPMEL

-902 NDINAVNVGSG
+902 NDINAVNIGSG

>member
-1 MNIKNIK
+1 MDIKNIK
-8 NFREIDFKYEDLLK
+8 NWREIDFKYEDLLK
-22 NKEELEELIAKRKNT
+22 NKKELEELIAKRKNT

-55 DKLKDEIKENE
+55 DKLKDEISENE
-66 TTLENY
+66 NTLVVY
-72 NWTIISLSPIMNMMQ
+72 NETINSLSPVMNMMQ

-94 NYMLDIKRA
+94 NYMIDIRSA
-103 LETGDYSVEELKN
+103 LVTGNYSVEELKN

-126 KVLAAEK
+126 KVLAAER
-133 EKYKEQI
+133 ENSKEQI

-328 VEDLS
+328 VE
-333 KADERTLMPKK
+333 
-344 PKVKD
+344 
-349 VSQSTN
+349 
-355 LYEIA
+355 
-360 EVIQQLNP
+360 
-368 NAEIRVADM
+368 
-377 GLDSMA
+377 
-383 TQRFYSSVPVD
+383 
-394 QLVLPEGFYYNDKNG
+394 
-409 ITNKHN
+409 
-415 TQTGMYCA
+415 
-423 LEVEDLSK
+423 
-431 ADERTLMPK
+431 
-440 KLKVKDVS
+440 
-448 QSTNLY
+448 
-454 EIAEVIQQLNPNAE
+454 
-468 IRVADM
+468 
-474 GLDSM
+474 
-479 ATQRFYSSV
+479 
-488 PVDQLVL
+488 
-495 PEGFYYNDKNGIT
+495 
-508 NKHNTQTGMYCALEV
+508 
-523 EDLSKA
+523 
-529 DERTLMPKKP
+529 
-539 KVKDVSQSTN
+539 
-549 LYEIAE
+549 
-555 EVEVKPEEI
+555 VKPEEI

-586 KVSDKLMGEIKDTI
+586 KVSDKLMSEINDTI
-600 NEKEAIEKDNE
+600 NEKEAIKKDNE

-619 VNKNAVN
+619 VNKNADNTVAYNGPSTKDIVKANEKDNALDYSFVNMVNKNADN

-710 RTSLAVQDGAVYI
+710 RTSLAVKDGAVYI

-757 TIERYETAYNST
+757 IIERYETAYNST

-790 KNKSN
+790 KNKLN
-795 GSQQSNVSEASENG
+795 DSQQSNVSEASENV
-809 INNELSPSNKL
+809 INNESLPSNKL

-839 PMEVPVGAEEIS
+839 PMEIPTQVEEKDALAEDNYKFVPPMEVPVGAEEIS
-851 NNDILRSVEEN
+851 NDDILKSVKEN

-872 MFVPPMEL
+872 KFVPPMEL

-902 NDINAVNVGSG
+902 NDINAVNIGSG

>member
-1 MNIKNIK
+1 MDIKNIK

-22 NKEELEELIAKRKNT
+22 NKKELEELIAKRKNT

-94 NYMLDIKRA
+94 NYMIDIRRA

-126 KVLAAEK
+126 KVLAAER
-133 EKYKEQI
+133 ENSKEQI

-191 LTNKTNRYQELIDN
+191 LINKTNRYQELIDN
-205 VNSDK
+205 VNNDK

-239 NKNKED
+239 NKNKEG

-269 NNELEEEKIETPS
+269 NNELEEENKEVLN

-295 NNDKKELKEEKLEN
+295 NNDTKELKEEKLEN
-309 KESEEVDIP
+309 KESEEVNKS

-333 KADERTLMPKK
+333 KADERTLIPKK

-368 NAEIRVADM
+368 NAEIRVTDM
-377 GLDSMA
+377 RLDSMA
-383 TQRFYSSVPVD
+383 TQRFYSSVPVE

-431 ADERTLMPK
+431 ADERTL
-440 KLKVKDVS
+440 
-448 QSTNLY
+448 
-454 EIAEVIQQLNPNAE
+454 I
-468 IRVADM
+468 
-474 GLDSM
+474 
-479 ATQRFYSSV
+479 
-488 PVDQLVL
+488 
-495 PEGFYYNDKNGIT
+495 
-508 NKHNTQTGMYCALEV
+508 
-523 EDLSKA
+523 
-529 DERTLMPKKP
+529 PKKP

-564 MPSTPSLNNDLDYS
+564 MPSTPSLNNDIDYS
-578 FMDRVSSG
+578 FMEKVSSG
-586 KVSDKLMGEIKDTI
+586 KVSDKLMGEIKDII

-611 LDYSFVNM
+611 IDYSFVNM
-619 VNKNAVN
+619 VNKNANN

-733 SVVDTNGNL
+733 SVVDANGNL

-757 TIERYETAYNST
+757 IIERYETAYNST

-790 KNKSN
+790 KNKLN
-795 GSQQSNVSEASENG
+795 GSQQPNVSEASENV
-809 INNELSPSNKL
+809 INNESLPSNKL

-839 PMEVPVGAEEIS
+839 PMEIPTQVEEKDALAEDNYKFVPPMEVPVGAEEIS
-851 NNDILRSVEEN
+851 NDDILKSVKEN

-872 MFVPPMEL
+872 KFVPPMEL

-902 NDINAVNVGSG
+902 NDINAVNIGSG

>member
-1 MNIKNIK
+1 MDIKNIK

-22 NKEELEELIAKRKNT
+22 NKKELEELIAKRKNT

-55 DKLKDEIKENE
+55 DKLKDEISENE
-66 TTLENY
+66 NTLVVY
-72 NWTIISLSPIMNMMQ
+72 NETINSLSPVMNMMQ

-94 NYMLDIKRA
+94 NYMIDIRSA
-103 LETGDYSVEELKN
+103 LVTGNYSVEELKN

-126 KVLAAEK
+126 KVLAAER
-133 EKYKEQI
+133 ENSKEQI

-191 LTNKTNRYQELIDN
+191 LINKTNRYQELIDN
-205 VNSDK
+205 VNNDN
-210 DILEINTLDEE
+210 DIAEINTLDEE

-230 STIKELLDY
+230 STIKKLLDY

-269 NNELEEEKIETPS
+269 NNELEEENKEILN

-295 NNDKKELKEEKLEN
+295 NNDTKELKEEKLEN
-309 KESEEVDIP
+309 KESEEVNKP
-318 EEIEAINEEE
+318 EEIETINE
-328 VEDLS
+328 
-333 KADERTLMPKK
+333 
-344 PKVKD
+344 
-349 VSQSTN
+349 
-355 LYEIA
+355 
-360 EVIQQLNP
+360 
-368 NAEIRVADM
+368 
-377 GLDSMA
+377 
-383 TQRFYSSVPVD
+383 
-394 QLVLPEGFYYNDKNG
+394 
-409 ITNKHN
+409 
-415 TQTGMYCA
+415 
-423 LEVEDLSK
+423 
-431 ADERTLMPK
+431 
-440 KLKVKDVS
+440 
-448 QSTNLY
+448 
-454 EIAEVIQQLNPNAE
+454 
-468 IRVADM
+468 
-474 GLDSM
+474 
-479 ATQRFYSSV
+479 
-488 PVDQLVL
+488 
-495 PEGFYYNDKNGIT
+495 
-508 NKHNTQTGMYCALEV
+508 
-523 EDLSKA
+523 
-529 DERTLMPKKP
+529 
-539 KVKDVSQSTN
+539 
-549 LYEIAE
+549 E

-586 KVSDKLMGEIKDTI
+586 KVSNELMDEIKDTI
-600 NEKEAIEKDNE
+600 NEKEAIKKDNE

-619 VNKNAVN
+619 VNKNADN
-626 IVAYNGPSTK
+626 TVAYNGPSTK

-649 KKEES
+649 KKEET

-710 RTSLAVQDGAVYI
+710 RTSLAVKDGAVYI

-757 TIERYETAYNST
+757 IIERYETAYNST

-790 KNKSN
+790 KNKLN
-795 GSQQSNVSEASENG
+795 DSQQSNVSEASENV
-809 INNELSPSNKL
+809 INNESLPSNKL

-851 NNDILRSVEEN
+851 NDDILKSVEEN
-862 DTDTL
+862 DADTL

-913 AYYNGAKNIITN
+913 AYYNGSKNIITN

>member
-1 MNIKNIK
+1 MDIKNIK
-8 NFREIDFKYEDLLK
+8 NWREIDFKYEDLLK
-22 NKEELEELIAKRKNT
+22 NKKELEELIAKRKNT

-55 DKLKDEIKENE
+55 DKLKDEISENE
-66 TTLENY
+66 NTLVVY
-72 NWTIISLSPIMNMMQ
+72 NETINSLSPVMNMMQ

-94 NYMLDIKRA
+94 NYMIDIRSA
-103 LETGDYSVEELKN
+103 LVTGNYSVEELKN
-116 NANKINVEVN
+116 NANKINVEVS

-140 IHIVKE
+140 MHIVKE

-191 LTNKTNRYQELIDN
+191 LINKTNRYQELIDN
-205 VNSDK
+205 VNNDK

-230 STIKELLDY
+230 STINELLHY

-269 NNELEEEKIETPS
+269 NNELEEENKEVLN

-295 NNDKKELKEEKLEN
+295 NNDTKELKEETLED
-309 KESEEVDIP
+309 KELKEETLEDKELKEETLEDKELEEVNKP
-318 EEIEAINEEE
+318 EETERVNE
-328 VEDLS
+328 
-333 KADERTLMPKK
+333 
-344 PKVKD
+344 
-349 VSQSTN
+349 
-355 LYEIA
+355 
-360 EVIQQLNP
+360 
-368 NAEIRVADM
+368 
-377 GLDSMA
+377 
-383 TQRFYSSVPVD
+383 
-394 QLVLPEGFYYNDKNG
+394 
-409 ITNKHN
+409 
-415 TQTGMYCA
+415 
-423 LEVEDLSK
+423 
-431 ADERTLMPK
+431 
-440 KLKVKDVS
+440 
-448 QSTNLY
+448 
-454 EIAEVIQQLNPNAE
+454 
-468 IRVADM
+468 
-474 GLDSM
+474 
-479 ATQRFYSSV
+479 
-488 PVDQLVL
+488 
-495 PEGFYYNDKNGIT
+495 
-508 NKHNTQTGMYCALEV
+508 
-523 EDLSKA
+523 
-529 DERTLMPKKP
+529 
-539 KVKDVSQSTN
+539 
-549 LYEIAE
+549 E

-600 NEKEAIEKDNE
+600 NEKEATQKDNE

-619 VNKNAVN
+619 VNKNADN
-626 IVAYNGPSTK
+626 TVAYNGPSTK
-636 DIVKATENYVTAP
+636 DIVKATENYVAAS
-649 KKEES
+649 KKEDG
-654 SHKFSIKG
+654 SHKFNIKG

-790 KNKSN
+790 KNKLN
-795 GSQQSNVSEASENG
+795 DSQQSNVSEASENV
-809 INNELSPSNKL
+809 INNESLPSNKL

-851 NNDILRSVEEN
+851 NDDILKSVEEN

-872 MFVPPMEL
+872 KFVPPMEL

-902 NDINAVNVGSG
+902 NDINAVNIGSG

>member
-1 MNIKNIK
+1 MDIKNIK

-22 NKEELEELIAKRKNT
+22 NKKELEELIAKRKNT

-55 DKLKDEIKENE
+55 DKLKDEISENE
-66 TTLENY
+66 NTLKVY
-72 NWTIISLSPIMNMMQ
+72 NETINSLSPVMNMMQ

-94 NYMLDIKRA
+94 NYMIDIRSA
-103 LETGDYSVEELKN
+103 LVTGNYSVEELKN

-126 KVLAAEK
+126 KVLAAER
-133 EKYKEQI
+133 ENSKEQI

-191 LTNKTNRYQELIDN
+191 LANKTNRYQELIDN

-318 EEIEAINEEE
+318 EEIETVNE
-328 VEDLS
+328 
-333 KADERTLMPKK
+333 
-344 PKVKD
+344 
-349 VSQSTN
+349 
-355 LYEIA
+355 
-360 EVIQQLNP
+360 
-368 NAEIRVADM
+368 
-377 GLDSMA
+377 
-383 TQRFYSSVPVD
+383 
-394 QLVLPEGFYYNDKNG
+394 
-409 ITNKHN
+409 
-415 TQTGMYCA
+415 
-423 LEVEDLSK
+423 
-431 ADERTLMPK
+431 
-440 KLKVKDVS
+440 
-448 QSTNLY
+448 
-454 EIAEVIQQLNPNAE
+454 
-468 IRVADM
+468 
-474 GLDSM
+474 
-479 ATQRFYSSV
+479 
-488 PVDQLVL
+488 
-495 PEGFYYNDKNGIT
+495 
-508 NKHNTQTGMYCALEV
+508 
-523 EDLSKA
+523 
-529 DERTLMPKKP
+529 
-539 KVKDVSQSTN
+539 
-549 LYEIAE
+549 E

-586 KVSDKLMGEIKDTI
+586 KVSDELMGEIKDTI

-619 VNKNAVN
+619 VNKNADN

-702 ETGEHERV
+702 DTGEHERV

-757 TIERYETAYNST
+757 IIERYETAYNST

-790 KNKSN
+790 KNKLN
-795 GSQQSNVSEASENG
+795 GSQHPDVSEDHENE
-809 INNELSPSNKL
+809 INNESLSSNKL

-839 PMEVPVGAEEIS
+839 PMEIPTQVEGKDTLAEDNYKFVPPMEVPVGAEEIS
-851 NNDILRSVEEN
+851 NDDILKSVKEN

-872 MFVPPMEL
+872 KFVPPMEL

-913 AYYNGAKNIITN
+913 AYYNGSKNIITN

>member
-1 MNIKNIK
+1 MDIKNIK
-8 NFREIDFKYEDLLK
+8 NWREIDFKYEDLLK
-22 NKEELEELIAKRKNT
+22 NKKELEELIAKRKNT

-55 DKLKDEIKENE
+55 DKLKDEISENE
-66 TTLENY
+66 NTLVVY
-72 NWTIISLSPIMNMMQ
+72 NETINSLSPVMNMMQ

-94 NYMLDIKRA
+94 NYMIDIRSA
-103 LETGDYSVEELKN
+103 LVTGNYSVEELKN

-126 KVLAAEK
+126 KVLAAER
-133 EKYKEQI
+133 ENSKEQI

-191 LTNKTNRYQELIDN
+191 LANKTNRYQELIDN
-205 VNSDK
+205 VNNDK

-269 NNELEEEKIETPS
+269 NNELEEVEENKEVLN

-295 NNDKKELKEEKLEN
+295 NNDTKELKEEKLEN
-309 KESEEVDIP
+309 KESEEVNIP
-318 EEIEAINEEE
+318 EEREAINE
-328 VEDLS
+328 
-333 KADERTLMPKK
+333 
-344 PKVKD
+344 
-349 VSQSTN
+349 
-355 LYEIA
+355 
-360 EVIQQLNP
+360 
-368 NAEIRVADM
+368 
-377 GLDSMA
+377 
-383 TQRFYSSVPVD
+383 
-394 QLVLPEGFYYNDKNG
+394 
-409 ITNKHN
+409 
-415 TQTGMYCA
+415 
-423 LEVEDLSK
+423 
-431 ADERTLMPK
+431 
-440 KLKVKDVS
+440 
-448 QSTNLY
+448 
-454 EIAEVIQQLNPNAE
+454 
-468 IRVADM
+468 
-474 GLDSM
+474 
-479 ATQRFYSSV
+479 
-488 PVDQLVL
+488 
-495 PEGFYYNDKNGIT
+495 
-508 NKHNTQTGMYCALEV
+508 
-523 EDLSKA
+523 
-529 DERTLMPKKP
+529 
-539 KVKDVSQSTN
+539 
-549 LYEIAE
+549 E

-586 KVSDKLMGEIKDTI
+586 KVSDKLMSEINDTI
-600 NEKEAIEKDNE
+600 NEKEAIKKDNE

-619 VNKNAVN
+619 VNKNADN

-710 RTSLAVQDGAVYI
+710 RTSLAVKDGAVYI

-757 TIERYETAYNST
+757 IIERYETAYNST

-790 KNKSN
+790 KNKLN
-795 GSQQSNVSEASENG
+795 DSQQSNVSEASENV
-809 INNELSPSNKL
+809 INNESLPSNKL

-839 PMEVPVGAEEIS
+839 PMEIPTQVEEKDALAEDNYKFVPPMEVPVGAEEIS
-851 NNDILRSVEEN
+851 NDDILKSVKEN

-872 MFVPPMEL
+872 KFVPPMEL

-902 NDINAVNVGSG
+902 NDINAVNIGSG

>member
-1 MNIKNIK
+1 MDIKNIK
-8 NFREIDFKYEDLLK
+8 NWREIDFKYEDLLK
-22 NKEELEELIAKRKNT
+22 NKKELEELIAKRKNT

-55 DKLKDEIKENE
+55 DKLKDEISENE
-66 TTLENY
+66 NTLVVY
-72 NWTIISLSPIMNMMQ
+72 NETINSLSPVMNMMQ

-94 NYMLDIKRA
+94 NYMIDIRSA
-103 LETGDYSVEELKN
+103 LVTGNYSVEELKN

-126 KVLAAEK
+126 KVLAAER
-133 EKYKEQI
+133 ENSKEQI

-171 ITTNDKIN
+171 ITTNDKID

-191 LTNKTNRYQELIDN
+191 LINKTNRYQELIDN
-205 VNSDK
+205 VNNDK

-269 NNELEEEKIETPS
+269 NNELEEEKIEAPS

-295 NNDKKELKEEKLEN
+295 NNDTTELEEEKLEN
-309 KESEEVDIP
+309 KESEEVNIP
-318 EEIEAINEEE
+318 EEIETVNE
-328 VEDLS
+328 
-333 KADERTLMPKK
+333 
-344 PKVKD
+344 
-349 VSQSTN
+349 
-355 LYEIA
+355 
-360 EVIQQLNP
+360 
-368 NAEIRVADM
+368 
-377 GLDSMA
+377 
-383 TQRFYSSVPVD
+383 
-394 QLVLPEGFYYNDKNG
+394 
-409 ITNKHN
+409 
-415 TQTGMYCA
+415 
-423 LEVEDLSK
+423 
-431 ADERTLMPK
+431 
-440 KLKVKDVS
+440 
-448 QSTNLY
+448 
-454 EIAEVIQQLNPNAE
+454 
-468 IRVADM
+468 
-474 GLDSM
+474 
-479 ATQRFYSSV
+479 
-488 PVDQLVL
+488 
-495 PEGFYYNDKNGIT
+495 
-508 NKHNTQTGMYCALEV
+508 
-523 EDLSKA
+523 
-529 DERTLMPKKP
+529 
-539 KVKDVSQSTN
+539 
-549 LYEIAE
+549 E

-564 MPSTPSLNNDLDYS
+564 MPSTPSLNKDLDYS

-619 VNKNAVN
+619 VNKNADN
-626 IVAYNGPSTK
+626 TVAYNGPSTK

-702 ETGEHERV
+702 ETSEHERV

-790 KNKSN
+790 KNKLN
-795 GSQQSNVSEASENG
+795 DNQQSNVSEVSENV
-809 INNELSPSNKL
+809 INNELLPSNKL

-851 NNDILRSVEEN
+851 NDDILKSVEEN

-913 AYYNGAKNIITN
+913 AYYNGSKNIITN